1 MKFDYYKP
9 FYSTQQ
15 QRHCPGVTAHELDEA
30 TFDKLVNDETVSKLV
45 ADYQA
50 GDKEAKA
57 KLPAVCWT
65 GRTMTGKRKAAD
77 MVPTQYIICDIDHLK
92 DKPFAAWEKILS
104 CKREGYDYKI
114 RLVHITPS
122 GNGLRL
128 VVKATQPFPTIIEHM
143 EWLDRELHLSELG
156 DYDTCVKDVSRLS
169 FLVPFSYIIYF
180 DQALFTDDDDYAP
193 IKNESV
199 DVPSERRQLSNVD
212 YEAIREEFSVIEY
225 RGHKVRD
232 IVARYIEVMGEP
244 QEGERHN
251 FYNSLVKNFRHICEN
266 NPRKV
271 FAVLPRFTDDDAMCL
286 SQCQSIC
293 KSNTM
298 SRLPKDFYFF
308 LKDNGFYERTL
319 VTDKEVD
326 EYMLDDTPETTEK
339 LPKMPPVFRE
349 LLGMA
354 PPDFVFPAMQAL
366 LPIMGTLTSH
376 LRTEYWLDQRE
387 HSTQFFSVIY
397 AGSGMGKGFVERY
410 IDLLTSDLQLR
421 DMLCSER
428 ENIYNRIV
436 NKNKKNDKDPDN
448 PRVTLR
454 IIEPKCSEADFLE
467 KQQSNKGHHMFTYA
481 AEMDQWRKGVRAAGG
496 NKDDMLRIAW
506 DNGFYGQNFKSTNTF
521 KGRIRLY
528 WNVLITGTKPQL
540 DAYFKNVEN
549 GLVGRCGFAE
559 VRNQEFAEPS
569 VWKKLNDKQM
579 SLISKWLARMDA
591 ANYKEPLDP
600 DYANII
606 GTVSDDEF
614 DNEIPWRYEWQPFV
628 HVDMTWLK
636 PTIDKFLNSEL
647 QQSALDRDNARDSFR
662 RRTAVRGLRLGL
674 LCTSLYANLNATT
687 KDIIA
692 RFVTWFMEHDIDES
706 LRLWQKQY
714 NDVYNN
720 DTVQIGQRGVYSLLP
735 DKFTRIDVFTACKK
749 AGVKSPVKSVIYTWT
764 KIGAIE
770 KLDSTYYKK
779 IVKK

>member
-1 MKFDYYKP
+1 MTFDYYKP
-9 FYSTQQ
+9 FFSSQQ
-15 QRHCPGVTAHELDEA
+15 QRHCPGVTAHQLDEA
-30 TFDKLVNDETVSKLV
+30 AFDSLVDDEHVSELV
-45 ADYQA
+45 AAYQA
-50 GDKEAKA
+50 GDTQAKA

-65 GRTMTGKRKAAD
+65 GRTLTGKRKAAD
-77 MVPTQYIICDIDHLK
+77 MKPTQYIICDIDHLK
-92 DKPFAAWEKILS
+92 VKPFKAWEHILEH
-104 CKREGYDYKI
+104 KRDGYDYKI
-114 RLVHITPS
+114 RLVHVTPS

-143 EWLDRELHLSELG
+143 EWLDSELHLSELG

-169 FLVPFSYIIYF
+169 FIVPRSYIIYY
-180 DQALFTDDDDYAP
+180 DQQLFMDDDTFAP
-193 IKNESV
+193 IKAEPQPAQTSRKT
-199 DVPSERRQLSNVD
+199 DVD
-212 YEAIREEFSVIEY
+212 YDAIREKYSEIEF

-232 IVARYIEVMGEP
+232 IAMKYISVMGEP

-251 FYNSLVKNFRHICEN
+251 FYNLLVKNFRHICEN

-298 SRLPKDFYFF
+298 SALPKDFYFF
-308 LKDNGFYERTL
+308 LKDNGYYEKQL
-319 VTDKEVD
+319 VSDSEVE
-326 EYMLDDTPETTEK
+326 EYMMDEPTEEKEK
-339 LPKMPPVFRE
+339 LPKMPPIFRE

-421 DMLCSER
+421 DLLCSER
-428 ENIYNRIV
+428 ENLYNRIV

-467 KQQSNKGHHMFTYA
+467 KQQANKGHHMFTYA

-540 DAYFKNVEN
+540 DLYFKNVEN

-559 VRNQEFAEPS
+559 VKNQEFAEAAI
-569 VWKKLNDKQM
+569 WKKLSDNQLKT
-579 SLISKWLARMDA
+579 IKKWLARMDA

-600 DYANII
+600 DYANMIQ
-606 GTVSDDEF
+606 TVSDEEF
-614 DNEIPWRYEWQPFV
+614 DNEIPWRYEWQPLVF
-628 HVDMTWLK
+628 VDMTWLR
-636 PTIDKFLNSEL
+636 PTIDKFLRKQL
-647 QQSALDRDNARDSFR
+647 KQSALDRDNARDSFR

-674 LCTSLYANLNATT
+674 LCTALYTNLNNTT
-687 KDIIA
+687 KKIIA
-692 RFVTWFMEHDIDES
+692 DFVSWFMEHDLNET
-706 LRLWQKQY
+706 LGLWQRQY
-714 NDVYNN
+714 NEVYN
-720 DTVQIGQRGVYSLLP
+720 DSPTKVTQKGVYETVGEV
-735 DKFTRIDVFTACKK
+735 FTKVDVFTACKK
-749 AGVKSPVKSVIYTWT
+749 CMIKTPISKVISDWMRL
-764 KIGAIE
+764 GAIE
-770 KLDSTYYKK
+770 KISVDQYKK
-779 IVKK
+779 TKK

>member
-1 MKFDYYKP
+1 MTFDYYKP
-9 FYSTQQ
+9 FFSSQQ
-15 QRHCPGVTAHELDEA
+15 QRHCPGVTAHQLDEA
-30 TFDKLVNDETVSKLV
+30 TFDSLVDDEHVSELV
-45 ADYQA
+45 AAYQA
-50 GDKEAKA
+50 GDTQAKA

-65 GRTMTGKRKAAD
+65 GRTLTGKRKAAD
-77 MVPTQYIICDIDHLK
+77 MKPTQYIICDIDHLK
-92 DKPFAAWEKILS
+92 VKPFKAWEHILEH
-104 CKREGYDYKI
+104 KRDGYDYKI
-114 RLVHITPS
+114 RLVHVTPS

-128 VVKATQPFPTIIEHM
+128 VVKATQSFPTIIEHM
-143 EWLDRELHLSELG
+143 EWLDSELHLSELG

-169 FLVPFSYIIYF
+169 FLVPRSYIIYY
-180 DQALFTDDDDYAP
+180 DQQLFMDDDTFAP
-193 IKNESV
+193 IKAEPQPAQTSRKT
-199 DVPSERRQLSNVD
+199 DVD
-212 YEAIREEFSVIEY
+212 YDAIREKYSEIEF

-232 IVARYIEVMGEP
+232 IASKYISVMGEP

-251 FYNSLVKNFRHICEN
+251 FYNLLVKNFRHICEN

-298 SRLPKDFYFF
+298 SALPKDFYFF
-308 LKDNGFYERTL
+308 LKDNGYYEKQL
-319 VTDKEVD
+319 VSDSEVE
-326 EYMLDDTPETTEK
+326 EYMMDEPTEEKEK
-339 LPKMPPVFRE
+339 LPKMPPIFRE

-421 DMLCSER
+421 DLLCSER
-428 ENIYNRIV
+428 ENLYNRIV

-467 KQQSNKGHHMFTYA
+467 KQQANKGHHMFTYA

-540 DAYFKNVEN
+540 DLYFKNVEN

-559 VRNQEFAEPS
+559 VKNQEFAEAAI
-569 VWKKLNDKQM
+569 WKKLSDNQLKT
-579 SLISKWLARMDA
+579 IKKWLARMDA

-600 DYANII
+600 DYANMIQ
-606 GTVSDDEF
+606 TVSDEEF
-614 DNEIPWRYEWQPFV
+614 DNEIPWRYEWQPLV
-628 HVDMTWLK
+628 YVDMTWLR
-636 PTIDKFLNSEL
+636 PTIDKFLRL
-647 QQSALDRDNARDSFR
+647 QLKQSALDRDNARDSFR

-674 LCTSLYANLNATT
+674 LCTALYTNLNNTT
-687 KDIIA
+687 KKIIA
-692 RFVTWFMEHDIDES
+692 DFVSWFMEHDLNET
-706 LRLWQKQY
+706 LGLWQRQY
-714 NDVYNN
+714 NEVYN
-720 DTVQIGQRGVYSLLP
+720 DSPTKVTQKGVYETVGEV
-735 DKFTRIDVFTACKK
+735 FTKVDVFTACKK
-749 AGVKSPVKSVIYTWT
+749 CMIKTPISKVISDWMRL
-764 KIGAIE
+764 GAIE
-770 KLDSTYYKK
+770 KISIDQYKK
-779 IVKK
+779 TKK

>member
-1 MKFDYYKP
+1 MTFDYYKP
-9 FYSTQQ
+9 FFSSQQ
-15 QRHCPGVTAHELDEA
+15 QRHCPGVTAHQLDEP
-30 TFDKLVNDETVSKLV
+30 TFDSLVDDERVSELV
-45 ADYQA
+45 AAYQA
-50 GDKEAKA
+50 GDTQAKA

-65 GRTMTGKRKAAD
+65 GRTLTGKRKAAD
-77 MVPTQYIICDIDHLK
+77 MKPTQYIICDIDHLK
-92 DKPFAAWEKILS
+92 VKPFKAWEHILEH
-104 CKREGYDYKI
+104 KRDGYDYKI
-114 RLVHITPS
+114 RLVHVTPS

-143 EWLDRELHLSELG
+143 EWLDSELHLSELG

-169 FLVPFSYIIYF
+169 FIVPRSYIIYY
-180 DQALFTDDDDYAP
+180 DQQLFMDDDTFAP
-193 IKNESV
+193 IKAEAQPAQTSRKT
-199 DVPSERRQLSNVD
+199 DVD
-212 YEAIREEFSVIEY
+212 YDAIREKYSEIEF

-232 IVARYIEVMGEP
+232 IAMKYISVMGEP

-251 FYNSLVKNFRHICEN
+251 FYNLLVKNFRHICEN

-298 SRLPKDFYFF
+298 SALPKDFYFF
-308 LKDNGFYERTL
+308 LKDNGYYEKQL
-319 VTDKEVD
+319 VSDSEVE
-326 EYMLDDTPETTEK
+326 EYMMDEPTEEKEK
-339 LPKMPPVFRE
+339 LPKMPPIFRE

-421 DMLCSER
+421 DLLCSER
-428 ENIYNRIV
+428 ENLYNRIV

-467 KQQSNKGHHMFTYA
+467 KQQANKGHHMFTYA

-540 DAYFKNVEN
+540 DLYFKNVEN

-559 VRNQEFAEPS
+559 VKNQEFAEAAI
-569 VWKKLNDKQM
+569 WKKLSDNQLKT
-579 SLISKWLARMDA
+579 IKKWLARMDA

-600 DYANII
+600 DYANMIQTI
-606 GTVSDDEF
+606 SDEEF
-614 DNEIPWRYEWQPFV
+614 DNEIPWRYEWQPLVF
-628 HVDMTWLK
+628 VDMTWLR
-636 PTIDKFLNSEL
+636 PTIDKFLQRQL
-647 QQSALDRDNARDSFR
+647 KQSALDRDNARDSFR

-674 LCTSLYANLNATT
+674 LCTALYTNLNNTT
-687 KDIIA
+687 KKIIA
-692 RFVTWFMEHDIDES
+692 DFVSWFMEHDLNETLS
-706 LRLWQKQY
+706 LWQRQY
-714 NDVYNN
+714 NEVYN
-720 DTVQIGQRGVYSLLP
+720 DSPAKILQKGVYETVG
-735 DKFTRIDVFTACKK
+735 DVFTKVDVFTACKK
-749 AGVKSPVKSVIYTWT
+749 CLVKSPVKKVISDW
-764 KIGAIE
+764 IRLGAIE
-770 KLDSTYYKK
+770 KISVDQYKK
-779 IVKK
+779 TKK

>member
-1 MKFDYYKP
+1 M
-9 FYSTQQ
+9 S
-15 QRHCPGVTAHELDEA
+15 E
-30 TFDKLVNDETVSKLV
+30 LV
-45 ADYQA
+45 AAYQA
-50 GDKEAKA
+50 GDTQAKA

-65 GRTMTGKRKAAD
+65 GRTLTGKRKAAD
-77 MVPTQYIICDIDHLK
+77 MKPTQYIICDIDHLK
-92 DKPFAAWEKILS
+92 VKPFKAWEHILDH
-104 CKREGYDYKI
+104 KRDGYDYKI
-114 RLVHITPS
+114 RLVHVTPS

-143 EWLDRELHLSELG
+143 EWLDSELHLSELG

-169 FLVPFSYIIYF
+169 FIVPRSYIIYY
-180 DQALFTDDDDYAP
+180 DQQLFMDDDTFAP
-193 IKNESV
+193 IKAEPQPAQTSRKT
-199 DVPSERRQLSNVD
+199 DVD
-212 YEAIREEFSVIEY
+212 YDAIREKYSEIEF

-232 IVARYIEVMGEP
+232 IAMKYVSVMGEP

-251 FYNSLVKNFRHICEN
+251 FYNLLVKNFRHICEN

-271 FAVLPRFTDDDAMCL
+271 FAVLPRYTDDDAMCL

-298 SRLPKDFYFF
+298 SALPKDFYFF
-308 LKDNGFYERTL
+308 LKDNGYYEKQL
-319 VTDKEVD
+319 VSDSEVE
-326 EYMLDDTPETTEK
+326 EYMMDEPTEEKEK
-339 LPKMPPVFRE
+339 LPKMPPIFRE

-421 DMLCSER
+421 DLLCSER
-428 ENIYNRIV
+428 ENLYNRIV

-467 KQQSNKGHHMFTYA
+467 KQQANKGHHMFTYA

-496 NKDDMLRIAW
+496 NKDDMLRIAR

-540 DAYFKNVEN
+540 DLYFKNVEN

-559 VRNQEFAEPS
+559 VKNQEFAEAAI
-569 VWKKLNDKQM
+569 WKKLSDNQLKT
-579 SLISKWLARMDA
+579 IKKWLARMDA

-600 DYANII
+600 DYANMIQ
-606 GTVSDDEF
+606 TVSDEEF
-614 DNEIPWRYEWQPFV
+614 DNEIPWRYEWQPLV
-628 HVDMTWLK
+628 YVDMTWLR
-636 PTIDKFLNSEL
+636 PTIDKFLKRQL
-647 QQSALDRDNARDSFR
+647 KQSALDRDNARDSFR

-674 LCTSLYANLNATT
+674 LCTALYTNLNNTT
-687 KDIIA
+687 KKIIA
-692 RFVTWFMEHDIDES
+692 DFVSWFMEHDLNET
-706 LRLWQKQY
+706 LGLWQRQY
-714 NDVYNN
+714 NEVYNDN
-720 DTVQIGQRGVYSLLP
+720 PVKIYQKGVFETVGDV
-735 DKFTRIDVFTACKK
+735 FTKVDVFTACKK
-749 AGVKSPVKSVIYTWT
+749 CLVKSPVKKVISDW
-764 KIGAIE
+764 IRLGAIE
-770 KLDSTYYKK
+770 KISVDQYKK
-779 IVKK
+779 TKK

>member
-1 MKFDYYKP
+1 MTFDYYKP
-9 FYSTQQ
+9 FFSSQQ
-15 QRHCPGVTAHELDEA
+15 QRHCPGVTAHQLDEP
-30 TFDKLVNDETVSKLV
+30 TFDSLVDDEHVSELV
-45 ADYQA
+45 AAYQA
-50 GDKEAKA
+50 GDTQAKA

-65 GRTMTGKRKAAD
+65 GRTLTGKRKAAD
-77 MVPTQYIICDIDHLK
+77 MKPTQYIICDIDHLK
-92 DKPFAAWEKILS
+92 VKPFKAWEHILDH
-104 CKREGYDYKI
+104 KRDGYDYKI
-114 RLVHITPS
+114 RLVHVTPS

-143 EWLDRELHLSELG
+143 EWLDSELHLSELG

-169 FLVPFSYIIYF
+169 FIVPRSYIIYY
-180 DQALFTDDDDYAP
+180 DQQLFMDDDTFAP
-193 IKNESV
+193 IKAEPQPAQTSRKT
-199 DVPSERRQLSNVD
+199 DVD
-212 YEAIREEFSVIEY
+212 YDAIREKYSEIEF

-232 IVARYIEVMGEP
+232 IAMKYVSVMGEP

-251 FYNSLVKNFRHICEN
+251 FYNLLVKNFRHICEN

-271 FAVLPRFTDDDAMCL
+271 FAVLPRYTDDDAMCL

-298 SRLPKDFYFF
+298 SALPKDFYFF
-308 LKDNGFYERTL
+308 LKDNGYYEKQL
-319 VTDKEVD
+319 VSDSEVE
-326 EYMLDDTPETTEK
+326 EYMMDEPTEEKEK
-339 LPKMPPVFRE
+339 LPKMPPIFRE

-397 AGSGMGKGFVERY
+397 AGSGMGKSFVERY

-421 DMLCSER
+421 DLLCSER
-428 ENIYNRIV
+428 ENLYNRIV

-467 KQQSNKGHHMFTYA
+467 KQQANKGHHMFTYA

-540 DAYFKNVEN
+540 DLYFKNVEN

-559 VRNQEFAEPS
+559 VKNQEFAEAAI
-569 VWKKLNDKQM
+569 WKKLSDNQLKT
-579 SLISKWLARMDA
+579 IKKWLARMDA

-600 DYANII
+600 DYANMIQ
-606 GTVSDDEF
+606 TVSDEEF
-614 DNEIPWRYEWQPFV
+614 DNEIPWRYEWQPLVF
-628 HVDMTWLK
+628 VDMTWLR
-636 PTIDKFLNSEL
+636 PTIDKFLKRQL
-647 QQSALDRDNARDSFR
+647 KQSALDRDNARDSFR

-674 LCTSLYANLNATT
+674 LCTALYTNLNNTT
-687 KDIIA
+687 KKIIA
-692 RFVTWFMEHDIDES
+692 DFVSWFMEHDLNET
-706 LRLWQKQY
+706 LGLWQRQY
-714 NDVYNN
+714 NEVYNDN
-720 DTVQIGQRGVYSLLP
+720 PVKIYQKGVFETVGDV
-735 DKFTRIDVFTACKK
+735 FTKVDVFTACKK
-749 AGVKSPVKSVIYTWT
+749 CLVKSPVKKVISDW
-764 KIGAIE
+764 IRLGAIE
-770 KLDSTYYKK
+770 KISVDQYKK
-779 IVKK
+779 TKK

>member
-1 MKFDYYKP
+1 MTFDYYKP
-9 FYSTQQ
+9 FFSSQQ
-15 QRHCPGVTAHELDEA
+15 QRHCPGVTAHQLDEA
-30 TFDKLVNDETVSKLV
+30 TFDSLVDDEHVSELV
-45 ADYQA
+45 AAYQA
-50 GDKEAKA
+50 GDTQAKA

-65 GRTMTGKRKAAD
+65 GRTLTGKRKAAD
-77 MVPTQYIICDIDHLK
+77 MKPTQYIICDIDHLK
-92 DKPFAAWEKILS
+92 VKPFKAWEHILEH
-104 CKREGYDYKI
+104 KRDGYDYKI
-114 RLVHITPS
+114 RLVHVTPS

-143 EWLDRELHLSELG
+143 EWLDSELHLSELG

-169 FLVPFSYIIYF
+169 FIVPRSYIIYY
-180 DQALFTDDDDYAP
+180 DQQLFMDDDTFAP
-193 IKNESV
+193 IKAEPQPAQTSRKT
-199 DVPSERRQLSNVD
+199 DVD
-212 YEAIREEFSVIEY
+212 YDAIREKYSEIEF

-232 IVARYIEVMGEP
+232 IAMKYVSVMGEP

-251 FYNSLVKNFRHICEN
+251 FYNLLVKNFRHICEN

-271 FAVLPRFTDDDAMCL
+271 FAVLPRYTDDDAMCL

-298 SRLPKDFYFF
+298 SALPKDFYFF
-308 LKDNGFYERTL
+308 LKDNGYYEKQL
-319 VTDKEVD
+319 VSDSEVE
-326 EYMLDDTPETTEK
+326 EYMMDEPTDEKEK
-339 LPKMPPVFRE
+339 LPKMPPIFRE

-421 DMLCSER
+421 DLLCSER
-428 ENIYNRIV
+428 ENLYNRIV

-467 KQQSNKGHHMFTYA
+467 KQQANKGHHMFTYA

-540 DAYFKNVEN
+540 DLYFKNVEN

-559 VRNQEFAEPS
+559 VKNQEFAEAAI
-569 VWKKLNDKQM
+569 WKKLSDNQLK
-579 SLISKWLARMDA
+579 IIKKWLARMDA

-600 DYANII
+600 DYANMIQ
-606 GTVSDDEF
+606 TVSDEEF
-614 DNEIPWRYEWQPFV
+614 DNEIPWRYEWQPLVF
-628 HVDMTWLK
+628 VDMTWLR
-636 PTIDKFLNSEL
+636 PTIDKFLKRQL
-647 QQSALDRDNARDSFR
+647 KQSALDRDNARDSFR

-674 LCTSLYANLNATT
+674 LCTALYTNLNNTT
-687 KDIIA
+687 KKIIA
-692 RFVTWFMEHDIDES
+692 DFVSWFMEHDLNETLS
-706 LRLWQKQY
+706 LWQRQY
-714 NDVYNN
+714 NEVYNDN
-720 DTVQIGQRGVYSLLP
+720 PVKIYQKGVFETVG
-735 DKFTRIDVFTACKK
+735 DVFTKVDVFAACKK
-749 AGVKSPVKSVIYTWT
+749 CLVKSPIRKVISDW
-764 KIGAIE
+764 IRLGAIE
-770 KLDSTYYKK
+770 KISVDQYKK
-779 IVKK
+779 IKK

>member
-1 MKFDYYKP
+1 MTFDYYKP
-9 FYSTQQ
+9 FFSSQQ
-15 QRHCPGVTAHELDEA
+15 QRHCPGVTAHQLDEP
-30 TFDKLVNDETVSKLV
+30 TFDSLVDDEHVSELV
-45 ADYQA
+45 AAYQA
-50 GDKEAKA
+50 GDTQAKA

-65 GRTMTGKRKAAD
+65 GRTLTGKRKAAD
-77 MVPTQYIICDIDHLK
+77 MKPTQYIICDIDHLK
-92 DKPFAAWEKILS
+92 VKPFKAWEHILEH
-104 CKREGYDYKI
+104 KRDGYEYKI
-114 RLVHITPS
+114 RLVHVTPS

-143 EWLDRELHLSELG
+143 EWLDSELHLSELG

-169 FLVPFSYIIYF
+169 FIVPRSYIIYY
-180 DQALFTDDDDYAP
+180 DQQLFMDDDTFAP
-193 IKNESV
+193 IKAEPQPAQTSRKT
-199 DVPSERRQLSNVD
+199 DVD
-212 YEAIREEFSVIEY
+212 YDAIREKYSEIEF

-232 IVARYIEVMGEP
+232 IAMKYVSVMGEP

-251 FYNSLVKNFRHICEN
+251 FYNLLVKNFRHICEN

-271 FAVLPRFTDDDAMCL
+271 FAVLPRYTDDDAMCL

-298 SRLPKDFYFF
+298 SALPKDFYFF
-308 LKDNGFYERTL
+308 LKDNGYYEKQL
-319 VTDKEVD
+319 VSDSEVE
-326 EYMLDDTPETTEK
+326 EYMMDEPTEEKEK
-339 LPKMPPVFRE
+339 LPKMPPIFRE

-421 DMLCSER
+421 DLLCSER
-428 ENIYNRIV
+428 ENLYNRIV

-467 KQQSNKGHHMFTYA
+467 KQQANKGHHMFTYA

-540 DAYFKNVEN
+540 DLYFKNVEN

-559 VRNQEFAEPS
+559 VKNQEFAEAAI
-569 VWKKLNDKQM
+569 WKKLSDNQLKT
-579 SLISKWLARMDA
+579 IKKWLARMDA

-600 DYANII
+600 DYANMIQ
-606 GTVSDDEF
+606 TVSDEEF
-614 DNEIPWRYEWQPFV
+614 DNEIPWRYEWQPLVF
-628 HVDMTWLK
+628 VDMTWLR
-636 PTIDKFLNSEL
+636 PTIDKFLKRQL
-647 QQSALDRDNARDSFR
+647 KQSALDRDNARDSFR

-674 LCTSLYANLNATT
+674 LCTALYTNLNNTT
-687 KDIIA
+687 KKIIA
-692 RFVTWFMEHDIDES
+692 DFVSWFMEHDLNET
-706 LRLWQKQY
+706 LGLWQRQY
-714 NDVYNN
+714 NEVYNDN
-720 DTVQIGQRGVYSLLP
+720 PVKIYQKGVFETVGDV
-735 DKFTRIDVFTACKK
+735 FTKVDVFTACKK
-749 AGVKSPVKSVIYTWT
+749 CLVKSPVKKVISDW
-764 KIGAIE
+764 IRLGAIE
-770 KLDSTYYKK
+770 KISVDQYKK
-779 IVKK
+779 TKK

>member
-1 MKFDYYKP
+1 MTFDYYKP
-9 FYSTQQ
+9 FFSSQQ
-15 QRHCPGVTAHELDEA
+15 QRHCPGVTAHQLDEP
-30 TFDKLVNDETVSKLV
+30 TFDSLVDDEHVSELV
-45 ADYQA
+45 AAYQA
-50 GDKEAKA
+50 GDTQAKA

-65 GRTMTGKRKAAD
+65 GRTLTGKRKAAD
-77 MVPTQYIICDIDHLK
+77 MKPTQYIICDIDHLK
-92 DKPFAAWEKILS
+92 VKPFKAWEHILDH
-104 CKREGYDYKI
+104 KRDGYDYKI
-114 RLVHITPS
+114 RLVHVTPS

-143 EWLDRELHLSELG
+143 EWLDSELHLSELG

-169 FLVPFSYIIYF
+169 FIVPRSYIIYY
-180 DQALFTDDDDYAP
+180 DQQLFMDDDTFAP
-193 IKNESV
+193 IKAEPQPAQTSRKT
-199 DVPSERRQLSNVD
+199 DVD
-212 YEAIREEFSVIEY
+212 YDAIREKYSEIEF

-232 IVARYIEVMGEP
+232 IAMKYVSVMGEP

-251 FYNSLVKNFRHICEN
+251 FYNLLVKNFRHICEN

-271 FAVLPRFTDDDAMCL
+271 FAVLPRYTDDDAMCL

-298 SRLPKDFYFF
+298 SALPKDFYFF
-308 LKDNGFYERTL
+308 LKDNGYYEKQL
-319 VTDKEVD
+319 VSDSEVE
-326 EYMLDDTPETTEK
+326 EYMMDEPTEEKEK
-339 LPKMPPVFRE
+339 LPKMPPIFRE

-421 DMLCSER
+421 DLLCSER
-428 ENIYNRIV
+428 ENLYNRIV

-467 KQQSNKGHHMFTYA
+467 KQQANKGHHMFTYA

-540 DAYFKNVEN
+540 DLYFKNVEN

-559 VRNQEFAEPS
+559 VKNQEFAEAAI
-569 VWKKLNDKQM
+569 WKKLSDNQLKT
-579 SLISKWLARMDA
+579 IKKWLARMDA

-600 DYANII
+600 DYANMIQ
-606 GTVSDDEF
+606 TVSDEEF
-614 DNEIPWRYEWQPFV
+614 DNEIPCRYEWQPLVF
-628 HVDMTWLK
+628 VDMTWLR
-636 PTIDKFLNSEL
+636 PTIDKFLKRQL
-647 QQSALDRDNARDSFR
+647 KQSALDRDNARDSFR

-674 LCTSLYANLNATT
+674 LCTALYTNLNNTT
-687 KDIIA
+687 KKIIA
-692 RFVTWFMEHDIDES
+692 DFVSWFMEHDLNET
-706 LRLWQKQY
+706 LGLWQRQY
-714 NDVYNN
+714 NEVYNDN
-720 DTVQIGQRGVYSLLP
+720 PVKIYQKGVFETVGDV
-735 DKFTRIDVFTACKK
+735 FTKVDVFTACKK
-749 AGVKSPVKSVIYTWT
+749 CLVKSPVKKVISDW
-764 KIGAIE
+764 IRLGAIE
-770 KLDSTYYKK
+770 KISVDQYKK
-779 IVKK
+779 TKK

>member
-1 MKFDYYKP
+1 MTFDYYKP
-9 FYSTQQ
+9 FFSSQQ
-15 QRHCPGVTAHELDEA
+15 QRLCPGVTAHQLDEA
-30 TFDKLVNDETVSKLV
+30 TFDSLVDDEHVSELV
-45 ADYQA
+45 AAYQA
-50 GDKEAKA
+50 GDTQAKA

-65 GRTMTGKRKAAD
+65 GRTLTGKRKAAD
-77 MVPTQYIICDIDHLK
+77 MKPTQYIICDIDHLK
-92 DKPFAAWEKILS
+92 VKPFKAWEHILEH
-104 CKREGYDYKI
+104 KRDGYDYKI
-114 RLVHITPS
+114 RLVHVTPS

-143 EWLDRELHLSELG
+143 EWLDSELHLSELG

-169 FLVPFSYIIYF
+169 FIVPRSYIIYY
-180 DQALFTDDDDYAP
+180 DQQLFMDDDTFAP
-193 IKNESV
+193 IKAEPQPAKTSRKT
-199 DVPSERRQLSNVD
+199 DVD
-212 YEAIREEFSVIEY
+212 YDAIREKYSEIEF

-232 IVARYIEVMGEP
+232 IAMKYVSVMGEP

-251 FYNSLVKNFRHICEN
+251 FYNLLVKYFRHICEN

-298 SRLPKDFYFF
+298 SALPKDFYFF
-308 LKDNGFYERTL
+308 LKDNGYYEKQL
-319 VTDKEVD
+319 VSDSEVE
-326 EYMLDDTPETTEK
+326 EYMMDEPTEEKEK
-339 LPKMPPVFRE
+339 LPKMPPIFRE

-421 DMLCSER
+421 DLLCSER
-428 ENIYNRIV
+428 ENLYNRIV

-467 KQQSNKGHHMFTYA
+467 KQQANKGHHMFTYA

-540 DAYFKNVEN
+540 DLYFKNVEN

-559 VRNQEFAEPS
+559 VKNQEFAEAAI
-569 VWKKLNDKQM
+569 WKKLSDNQLKT
-579 SLISKWLARMDA
+579 IKKWLARMDA

-600 DYANII
+600 DYANMIQ
-606 GTVSDDEF
+606 TVSDEEF
-614 DNEIPWRYEWQPFV
+614 DNEIPWRYEWQPLVF
-628 HVDMTWLK
+628 VDMTWLR
-636 PTIDKFLNSEL
+636 PTIDIFLKRQL
-647 QQSALDRDNARDSFR
+647 KQSALDRDNARDSFR

-674 LCTSLYANLNATT
+674 LCTALYTNLNNTT
-687 KDIIA
+687 KKIIA
-692 RFVTWFMEHDIDES
+692 DFVSWFMEHDLNETLS
-706 LRLWQKQY
+706 LWQRQY
-714 NDVYNN
+714 NEVYNDN
-720 DTVQIGQRGVYSLLP
+720 PVKIYQKGVFETVGDV
-735 DKFTRIDVFTACKK
+735 FTKVDVFTACKK
-749 AGVKSPVKSVIYTWT
+749 CLVKSPVNKVISDWMRL
-764 KIGAIE
+764 GAIE
-770 KLDSTYYKK
+770 KISVDQYKK
-779 IVKK
+779 TKK

>member
-1 MKFDYYKP
+1 MTFDYYKP
-9 FYSTQQ
+9 FFSSQQ
-15 QRHCPGVTAHELDEA
+15 QRHCPGVTAHQLDEP
-30 TFDKLVNDETVSKLV
+30 TFDSLVDDEHVSELV
-45 ADYQA
+45 AAYQA
-50 GDKEAKA
+50 GDTQAKA

-65 GRTMTGKRKAAD
+65 GRTLTGKRKAAD
-77 MVPTQYIICDIDHLK
+77 MKPTQYIICDIDHLK
-92 DKPFAAWEKILS
+92 VKPFKAWEHIIEH
-104 CKREGYDYKI
+104 KRDGYDYKI
-114 RLVHITPS
+114 RLVHVTPS

-143 EWLDRELHLSELG
+143 EWLDSELHLSELG

-169 FLVPFSYIIYF
+169 FIVPRSYIIYY
-180 DQALFTDDDDYAP
+180 DQQLFMDDDTFAP
-193 IKNESV
+193 IKAEPQPAQTSRKT
-199 DVPSERRQLSNVD
+199 DVD
-212 YEAIREEFSVIEY
+212 YDAIREKYSEIEF

-232 IVARYIEVMGEP
+232 IAMKYVSVMGEP

-251 FYNSLVKNFRHICEN
+251 FYNLLVKNFRHICEN

-271 FAVLPRFTDDDAMCL
+271 FAVLPRYTDDDAMCL

-298 SRLPKDFYFF
+298 SALPKDFYFF
-308 LKDNGFYERTL
+308 LKDNGYYEKQL
-319 VTDKEVD
+319 VSDSEVE
-326 EYMLDDTPETTEK
+326 EYMMDEPTEEKEK
-339 LPKMPPVFRE
+339 LPKMPPIFRE

-421 DMLCSER
+421 DLLCSER
-428 ENIYNRIV
+428 ENLYNRIV

-467 KQQSNKGHHMFTYA
+467 KQQANKGHHMFTYA

-540 DAYFKNVEN
+540 DLYFKNVEN

-559 VRNQEFAEPS
+559 VKNQEFAEAAI
-569 VWKKLNDKQM
+569 WKKLSDNQLKT
-579 SLISKWLARMDA
+579 IKKWLARMDA

-600 DYANII
+600 DYANMIQ
-606 GTVSDDEF
+606 TVSDEEF
-614 DNEIPWRYEWQPFV
+614 DNEIPWRYEWQPLVF
-628 HVDMTWLK
+628 VDMTWLR
-636 PTIDKFLNSEL
+636 PTIDKFLKRQL
-647 QQSALDRDNARDSFR
+647 KQSALDRDNARDSFR

-674 LCTSLYANLNATT
+674 LCTALYTNLNNTT
-687 KDIIA
+687 KKIIA
-692 RFVTWFMEHDIDES
+692 DFVSWFMEHDLNET
-706 LRLWQKQY
+706 LGLWQRQY
-714 NDVYNN
+714 NEVYNDN
-720 DTVQIGQRGVYSLLP
+720 PVKIYQKGVFETVGDV
-735 DKFTRIDVFTACKK
+735 FTKVDVFTACKK
-749 AGVKSPVKSVIYTWT
+749 CLVKSPVKKVISDW
-764 KIGAIE
+764 IRLGAIE
-770 KLDSTYYKK
+770 KISVDQYKK
-779 IVKK
+779 TKK

>member
-1 MKFDYYKP
+1 MTFDYYKP
-9 FYSTQQ
+9 FFSSQQ
-15 QRHCPGVTAHELDEA
+15 QRLCPGVTAHQLDEA
-30 TFDKLVNDETVSKLV
+30 AFDSLVDDEHVSELV
-45 ADYQA
+45 AAYQA
-50 GDKEAKA
+50 GDTQAKA

-65 GRTMTGKRKAAD
+65 GRTLTGKRKAAD
-77 MVPTQYIICDIDHLK
+77 MKPTQYIICDIDHLK
-92 DKPFAAWEKILS
+92 VKPFKAWEHILEH
-104 CKREGYDYKI
+104 KRDGYDYKI
-114 RLVHITPS
+114 RLVHVTPS

-143 EWLDRELHLSELG
+143 EWLDSELHLSELG

-169 FLVPFSYIIYF
+169 FIVPRSYIIYY
-180 DQALFTDDDDYAP
+180 DQQLFMDDDTFAP
-193 IKNESV
+193 IKAEPQPAQTSRKT
-199 DVPSERRQLSNVD
+199 DVD
-212 YEAIREEFSVIEY
+212 YDAIREKYSEIEF

-232 IVARYIEVMGEP
+232 IAMKYVSVMGEP

-251 FYNSLVKNFRHICEN
+251 FYNLLVKNFRHICEN

-271 FAVLPRFTDDDAMCL
+271 FAVLPRYTDDDAMCL

-298 SRLPKDFYFF
+298 SALPKDFYFF
-308 LKDNGFYERTL
+308 LKDNGYYEKQL
-319 VTDKEVD
+319 VSDSEVE
-326 EYMLDDTPETTEK
+326 EYMMDEPTEEKEK
-339 LPKMPPVFRE
+339 LPKMPPIFRE

-421 DMLCSER
+421 DLLCSER
-428 ENIYNRIV
+428 ENLYNRIV

-467 KQQSNKGHHMFTYA
+467 KQQANKGHHMFTYA

-540 DAYFKNVEN
+540 DLYFKNVEN

-559 VRNQEFAEPS
+559 VKNQEFAEAAI
-569 VWKKLNDKQM
+569 WKKLSDNQLKT
-579 SLISKWLARMDA
+579 IKKWLARMDA

-600 DYANII
+600 DYANMIQ
-606 GTVSDDEF
+606 TVSDEEF
-614 DNEIPWRYEWQPFV
+614 DNEIPWRYEWQPLVF
-628 HVDMTWLK
+628 VDMTWLR
-636 PTIDKFLNSEL
+636 PTIDKFLKRQL
-647 QQSALDRDNARDSFR
+647 KQSALDRDNARDSFR

-674 LCTSLYANLNATT
+674 LCTALYTNLNNTT
-687 KDIIA
+687 KKIIA
-692 RFVTWFMEHDIDES
+692 DFVSWFMEHDLNET
-706 LRLWQKQY
+706 LGLWQRQY
-714 NDVYNN
+714 NEVYNDN
-720 DTVQIGQRGVYSLLP
+720 PVKIYQKGVFETVGDV
-735 DKFTRIDVFTACKK
+735 FTKVDVFTACKK
-749 AGVKSPVKSVIYTWT
+749 CLVKSPVKKVISDW
-764 KIGAIE
+764 IRLGAIE
-770 KLDSTYYKK
+770 KISVDQYKK
-779 IVKK
+779 TKK

>member
-1 MKFDYYKP
+1 MTFDYYKP
-9 FYSTQQ
+9 FFSSQQ
-15 QRHCPGVTAHELDEA
+15 QRLCPGVTAHQLDEA
-30 TFDKLVNDETVSKLV
+30 TFDSLVDDERVSELV
-45 ADYQA
+45 AAYQA
-50 GDKEAKA
+50 GDTQAKA

-65 GRTMTGKRKAAD
+65 GRTLTGKRKAAD
-77 MVPTQYIICDIDHLK
+77 MKPTQYIICDIDHLK
-92 DKPFAAWEKILS
+92 VKPFKAWEHILEH
-104 CKREGYDYKI
+104 KRDGYDYKI
-114 RLVHITPS
+114 RLVHVTPS

-169 FLVPFSYIIYF
+169 FLVPRSYIIYY
-180 DQALFTDDDDYAP
+180 DQQLFMDDDTYAP
-193 IKNESV
+193 IKAEPQPAQTSRKT
-199 DVPSERRQLSNVD
+199 DVD
-212 YEAIREEFSVIEY
+212 YDAIREKYSEIEF

-232 IVARYIEVMGEP
+232 IAMKYVSVMGEP

-251 FYNSLVKNFRHICEN
+251 FYNLLVKNFRHICEN

-298 SRLPKDFYFF
+298 SALPKDFYFF
-308 LKDNGFYERTL
+308 LKDNGYYEKQL
-319 VTDKEVD
+319 VSDSEVE
-326 EYMLDDTPETTEK
+326 EYMMDEPTEEKEK
-339 LPKMPPVFRE
+339 LPKMPPIFRE

-421 DMLCSER
+421 DLLCSER
-428 ENIYNRIV
+428 ENLYNRIV

-467 KQQSNKGHHMFTYA
+467 KQQANKGHHMFTYA

-540 DAYFKNVEN
+540 DLYFKNVEN

-559 VRNQEFAEPS
+559 VKNQEFAEAAI
-569 VWKKLNDKQM
+569 WKKLSDNQLKT
-579 SLISKWLARMDA
+579 IKKWLARMDA

-600 DYANII
+600 DYANMIQ
-606 GTVSDDEF
+606 TVSDEEF
-614 DNEIPWRYEWQPFV
+614 DNEIPWRYEWQPLVF
-628 HVDMTWLK
+628 VDMTWLR
-636 PTIDKFLNSEL
+636 PTIDKFLQRQL
-647 QQSALDRDNARDSFR
+647 KQSALDRDNARDSFR

-674 LCTSLYANLNATT
+674 LCTALYTNLNNTT
-687 KDIIA
+687 KKIIA
-692 RFVTWFMEHDIDES
+692 DFVSWFMEHDLNETLS
-706 LRLWQKQY
+706 LWQRQY
-714 NDVYNN
+714 NDVYN
-720 DTVQIGQRGVYSLLP
+720 DSPVKIYQKGVFETVG
-735 DKFTRIDVFTACKK
+735 DVFTKVDVFAACKK
-749 AGVKSPVKSVIYTWT
+749 CLVKSPIRKVISDW
-764 KIGAIE
+764 IRLGAIE
-770 KLDSTYYKK
+770 KISVDQYKK
-779 IVKK
+779 IKK

>member
-1 MKFDYYKP
+1 MTFDYYKP
-9 FYSTQQ
+9 FFSSQQ
-15 QRHCPGVTAHELDEA
+15 QRHCPGVTAHQLDEA
-30 TFDKLVNDETVSKLV
+30 TFDSLVDDEHVSELV
-45 ADYQA
+45 AAYQA
-50 GDKEAKA
+50 GDTQAKA

-65 GRTMTGKRKAAD
+65 GRTLTGKRKAAD
-77 MVPTQYIICDIDHLK
+77 MKPTQYIICDIDHLK
-92 DKPFAAWEKILS
+92 VKPFKAWEHILEH
-104 CKREGYDYKI
+104 KRDGYDYKI
-114 RLVHITPS
+114 RLVHVTPS

-143 EWLDRELHLSELG
+143 EWLDSELHLSELG

-169 FLVPFSYIIYF
+169 FIVPRSYIIYY
-180 DQALFTDDDDYAP
+180 DQQLFMDDDTFAP
-193 IKNESV
+193 IKAEPQPAQTSRKT
-199 DVPSERRQLSNVD
+199 DVD
-212 YEAIREEFSVIEY
+212 YDAIREKYSEIEF

-232 IVARYIEVMGEP
+232 IASKYISVMGEP

-251 FYNSLVKNFRHICEN
+251 FYNLLVKNFRHICEN

-298 SRLPKDFYFF
+298 SALPKDFYFF
-308 LKDNGFYERTL
+308 LKDNGYYEKQL
-319 VTDKEVD
+319 VSDSEVE
-326 EYMLDDTPETTEK
+326 EYMMDEPTEEKEK
-339 LPKMPPVFRE
+339 LPKMPPIFRE

-421 DMLCSER
+421 DLLCSER
-428 ENIYNRIV
+428 ENLYNRIV

-467 KQQSNKGHHMFTYA
+467 KQQANKGHHMFTYA

-540 DAYFKNVEN
+540 DLYFKNVEN

-559 VRNQEFAEPS
+559 VKNQEFAEAAI
-569 VWKKLNDKQM
+569 WKKLSDNQLKT
-579 SLISKWLARMDA
+579 IKKWLSRMDA

-600 DYANII
+600 DYANMIQ
-606 GTVSDDEF
+606 TVSDEEF
-614 DNEIPWRYEWQPFV
+614 DNEIPWRYEWQPLVF
-628 HVDMTWLK
+628 VDMTWLR
-636 PTIDKFLNSEL
+636 PTIDKFLRKQL
-647 QQSALDRDNARDSFR
+647 KQSALDRDNARDSFR

-674 LCTSLYANLNATT
+674 LCTALYTNLNNTT
-687 KDIIA
+687 KKIIA
-692 RFVTWFMEHDIDES
+692 DFVSWFMEHDLNET
-706 LRLWQKQY
+706 LGLWQRQY
-714 NDVYNN
+714 NEVYNDN
-720 DTVQIGQRGVYSLLP
+720 PVKIYQKGVFETVGDV
-735 DKFTRIDVFTACKK
+735 FTKVDVFTACKK
-749 AGVKSPVKSVIYTWT
+749 CLVKSPVKKVISDW
-764 KIGAIE
+764 IRLGAIE
-770 KLDSTYYKK
+770 KISVDQYKK
-779 IVKK
+779 TKK

>member
-1 MKFDYYKP
+1 MTFDYYKP
-9 FYSTQQ
+9 FFSSQQ
-15 QRHCPGVTAHELDEA
+15 QRHCPGVTAHQLDEP
-30 TFDKLVNDETVSKLV
+30 TFDSLVDDEHVSELV
-45 ADYQA
+45 AAYQA
-50 GDKEAKA
+50 GDTQAKA

-65 GRTMTGKRKAAD
+65 GRTLTGKRKAAD
-77 MVPTQYIICDIDHLK
+77 MKPTQYIICDIDHLK
-92 DKPFAAWEKILS
+92 VKPFKAWEHILEH
-104 CKREGYDYKI
+104 KRDGYDYKI
-114 RLVHITPS
+114 RLVHVTPS

-143 EWLDRELHLSELG
+143 EWLDSELHLSELG

-169 FLVPFSYIIYF
+169 FIVPRSYIIYY
-180 DQALFTDDDDYAP
+180 DQQLFMDDDTFAP
-193 IKNESV
+193 IKAEPQPAQTSRKT
-199 DVPSERRQLSNVD
+199 DVD
-212 YEAIREEFSVIEY
+212 YDAIREKYSEIEF

-232 IVARYIEVMGEP
+232 IASKYISVMGEP

-251 FYNSLVKNFRHICEN
+251 FYNLLVKNFRHICEN

-298 SRLPKDFYFF
+298 SALPKDFYFF
-308 LKDNGFYERTL
+308 LKDNGYYEKQL
-319 VTDKEVD
+319 VSDSEVE
-326 EYMLDDTPETTEK
+326 EYMMDEPTEEKEK
-339 LPKMPPVFRE
+339 LPKMPPIFRE

-421 DMLCSER
+421 DLLCSER
-428 ENIYNRIV
+428 ENLYNRIV

-467 KQQSNKGHHMFTYA
+467 KQQANKGHHMFTYA

-540 DAYFKNVEN
+540 DLYFKNVEN

-559 VRNQEFAEPS
+559 VKNQEFAEAAI
-569 VWKKLNDKQM
+569 WKKLSDNQLKT
-579 SLISKWLARMDA
+579 IKKWLSRMDA

-600 DYANII
+600 DYANMIQ
-606 GTVSDDEF
+606 TVSDEEF
-614 DNEIPWRYEWQPFV
+614 DNEIPWRYEWQPLVF
-628 HVDMTWLK
+628 VDMTWLR
-636 PTIDKFLNSEL
+636 PTIDKFLKRQL
-647 QQSALDRDNARDSFR
+647 KQSALDRDNARDSFR

-674 LCTSLYANLNATT
+674 LCTALYTNLNNTT
-687 KDIIA
+687 KKIIA
-692 RFVTWFMEHDIDES
+692 DFVSWFMEHDLNET
-706 LRLWQKQY
+706 LGLWQRQY
-714 NDVYNN
+714 NEVYN
-720 DTVQIGQRGVYSLLP
+720 DSPTKVTQKGVYETVGEV
-735 DKFTRIDVFTACKK
+735 FTKVDVFTACKK
-749 AGVKSPVKSVIYTWT
+749 CMIKTPISKVISDWMRL
-764 KIGAIE
+764 GAIE
-770 KLDSTYYKK
+770 KISVDQYKK
-779 IVKK
+779 IKK

>member
-1 MKFDYYKP
+1 MTFDYYKP
-9 FYSTQQ
+9 FFSSQQ
-15 QRHCPGVTAHELDEA
+15 QRLCPGVTAHQLDEA
-30 TFDKLVNDETVSKLV
+30 TFDSLVDDEHVSELV
-45 ADYQA
+45 AAYQA
-50 GDKEAKA
+50 GDTQAKA

-65 GRTMTGKRKAAD
+65 GRTLTGKRKAAD
-77 MVPTQYIICDIDHLK
+77 MKPTQYIICDIDHLK
-92 DKPFAAWEKILS
+92 VKPFKAWEHILEH
-104 CKREGYDYKI
+104 KRDGYDYKI
-114 RLVHITPS
+114 RLVHVTPS

-143 EWLDRELHLSELG
+143 EWLDSELHLSELG

-169 FLVPFSYIIYF
+169 FIVPRSYIIYY
-180 DQALFTDDDDYAP
+180 DQQLFMDDDTFAP
-193 IKNESV
+193 IKAEPQPAQTSRKT
-199 DVPSERRQLSNVD
+199 DVD
-212 YEAIREEFSVIEY
+212 YDAIREKYSEIEF

-232 IVARYIEVMGEP
+232 IAMKYVSVMGEP

-251 FYNSLVKNFRHICEN
+251 FYNLLVKNFRHICEN

-271 FAVLPRFTDDDAMCL
+271 FAVLPRYTDDDAMCL

-298 SRLPKDFYFF
+298 SALPKDFYFF
-308 LKDNGFYERTL
+308 LKDNGYYEKQL
-319 VTDKEVD
+319 VSDSEVE
-326 EYMLDDTPETTEK
+326 EYMMDEPTDEKEK
-339 LPKMPPVFRE
+339 LPKMPPIFRE

-354 PPDFVFPAMQAL
+354 PPDFIFPAMQAL

-421 DMLCSER
+421 DLLCSER
-428 ENIYNRIV
+428 ENLYNRIV

-467 KQQSNKGHHMFTYA
+467 KQQANKGHHMFTYA

-540 DAYFKNVEN
+540 DLYFKNVEN

-559 VRNQEFAEPS
+559 VKNQEFAEAAI
-569 VWKKLNDKQM
+569 WKKLSDNQLKT
-579 SLISKWLARMDA
+579 IKKWLARMDA

-600 DYANII
+600 DYANMIQ
-606 GTVSDDEF
+606 TVSDEEF
-614 DNEIPWRYEWQPFV
+614 DNEIPWRYEWQPLVF
-628 HVDMTWLK
+628 VDMTWLR
-636 PTIDKFLNSEL
+636 PTIDKFLKRQL
-647 QQSALDRDNARDSFR
+647 KQSALDRDNARDSFR

-674 LCTSLYANLNATT
+674 LCTALYTNLNNTT
-687 KDIIA
+687 KKIIA
-692 RFVTWFMEHDIDES
+692 DFVSWFMEHDLNET
-706 LRLWQKQY
+706 LGLWQRQY
-714 NDVYNN
+714 NEVYN
-720 DTVQIGQRGVYSLLP
+720 DSPVKIYQKGVFETVGDV
-735 DKFTRIDVFTACKK
+735 FTKVDVFTACKK
-749 AGVKSPVKSVIYTWT
+749 CLVKSPVKKVISDW
-764 KIGAIE
+764 IRLGAIE
-770 KLDSTYYKK
+770 KISVDQYKK
-779 IVKK
+779 TKK

>member
-1 MKFDYYKP
+1 MTFDYYKP
-9 FYSTQQ
+9 FYSSQQ
-15 QRHCPGVTAHELDEA
+15 QRLCPGVTAHQLDEA
-30 TFDKLVNDETVSKLV
+30 TFDSLVDDEHVSELV
-45 ADYQA
+45 AAYQA
-50 GDKEAKA
+50 GDTQAKA

-65 GRTMTGKRKAAD
+65 GRTLTGKRKAAD
-77 MVPTQYIICDIDHLK
+77 MKPTQYIICDIDHLK
-92 DKPFAAWEKILS
+92 VKPFKAWEHILEH
-104 CKREGYDYKI
+104 KRDGYDYKI
-114 RLVHITPS
+114 RLVHVTPS

-143 EWLDRELHLSELG
+143 EWLDSELHLSELG

-169 FLVPFSYIIYF
+169 FLVPRSYIIYY
-180 DQALFTDDDDYAP
+180 DQQLFMDDDTFAP
-193 IKNESV
+193 IKAEPQPAQTSRKT
-199 DVPSERRQLSNVD
+199 DVD
-212 YEAIREEFSVIEY
+212 YDAIREKYSEIEF

-232 IVARYIEVMGEP
+232 IAMKYVSVMGEP

-251 FYNSLVKNFRHICEN
+251 FYNLLVKNFRHICEN

-271 FAVLPRFTDDDAMCL
+271 FAVLPRYTDDDAMCL

-298 SRLPKDFYFF
+298 SALPKDFYFF
-308 LKDNGFYERTL
+308 LKDNGYYEKQL
-319 VTDKEVD
+319 VSDSEVE
-326 EYMLDDTPETTEK
+326 EYMMDEPTEEKEK
-339 LPKMPPVFRE
+339 LPKMPPIFRE

-421 DMLCSER
+421 DLLCSER
-428 ENIYNRIV
+428 ENLYNRIV

-467 KQQSNKGHHMFTYA
+467 KQQANKGHHMFTYA

-540 DAYFKNVEN
+540 DLYFKNVEN

-559 VRNQEFAEPS
+559 VKNQEFAEAAI
-569 VWKKLNDKQM
+569 WKKLSDNQLKT
-579 SLISKWLARMDA
+579 IKKWLARMDA

-600 DYANII
+600 DYANMIQ
-606 GTVSDDEF
+606 TVSDEEF
-614 DNEIPWRYEWQPFV
+614 DNEIPWRYEWQPLVF
-628 HVDMTWLK
+628 VDMTWLR
-636 PTIDKFLNSEL
+636 PTIDKFLKRQL
-647 QQSALDRDNARDSFR
+647 KQSALDRDNARDSFR

-674 LCTSLYANLNATT
+674 LCTALYTNLNNTT
-687 KDIIA
+687 KKIIA
-692 RFVTWFMEHDIDES
+692 DFVSWFMEHDLNET
-706 LRLWQKQY
+706 LGLWQRQY
-714 NDVYNN
+714 NEVYN
-720 DTVQIGQRGVYSLLP
+720 DSPTKVTQKGVYETVGEV
-735 DKFTRIDVFTACKK
+735 FTKVDVFTACKK
-749 AGVKSPVKSVIYTWT
+749 CMIKTPISKVISDWMRL
-764 KIGAIE
+764 GAIE
-770 KLDSTYYKK
+770 KISIDQYKK
-779 IVKK
+779 TKK

>member
-1 MKFDYYKP
+1 MTFDYYKP
-9 FYSTQQ
+9 FFSSQQ
-15 QRHCPGVTAHELDEA
+15 QRHCPGVTAHQLDEA
-30 TFDKLVNDETVSKLV
+30 TFDSLVDDEHVSELV
-45 ADYQA
+45 AAYQA
-50 GDKEAKA
+50 GDTQAKA

-65 GRTMTGKRKAAD
+65 GRTLTGKRKAAD
-77 MVPTQYIICDIDHLK
+77 MKPTQYIICDIDHLK
-92 DKPFAAWEKILS
+92 VKPFKAWEHILEH
-104 CKREGYDYKI
+104 KRDGYDYKI
-114 RLVHITPS
+114 RLVHVTPS

-143 EWLDRELHLSELG
+143 EWLDSELHLSELG

-169 FLVPFSYIIYF
+169 FIVPRSYIIYY
-180 DQALFTDDDDYAP
+180 DQQLFMDDDTFAP
-193 IKNESV
+193 IK
-199 DVPSERRQLSNVD
+199 SEAQTAQTSRKTDVD
-212 YEAIREEFSVIEY
+212 YDAIREKYSEIEF

-232 IVARYIEVMGEP
+232 IAMKYVSVMGEP

-251 FYNSLVKNFRHICEN
+251 FYNLLVKNFRHICEN

-271 FAVLPRFTDDDAMCL
+271 FAVLPRYTDDDAMCL

-298 SRLPKDFYFF
+298 SALPKDFYFF
-308 LKDNGFYERTL
+308 LKDNGYYEKQL
-319 VTDKEVD
+319 VSDSEVE
-326 EYMLDDTPETTEK
+326 EYMMDEPTDEKEK
-339 LPKMPPVFRE
+339 LPKMPPIFRE

-421 DMLCSER
+421 DLLCSER
-428 ENIYNRIV
+428 ENLYNRIV

-467 KQQSNKGHHMFTYA
+467 KQQANKGHHMFTYA

-540 DAYFKNVEN
+540 DLYFKNVEN

-559 VRNQEFAEPS
+559 VKNQEFAEAAI
-569 VWKKLNDKQM
+569 WKKLSDNQLK
-579 SLISKWLARMDA
+579 IIKKWLARMDA

-600 DYANII
+600 DYANMIQ
-606 GTVSDDEF
+606 TVSDEEF
-614 DNEIPWRYEWQPFV
+614 DNEIPWRYEWQPLVF
-628 HVDMTWLK
+628 VDMTWLR
-636 PTIDKFLNSEL
+636 PTIDKFLKRQL
-647 QQSALDRDNARDSFR
+647 KQSALDRDNARDSFR

-674 LCTSLYANLNATT
+674 LCTALYTNLNNTT
-687 KDIIA
+687 KKIIA
-692 RFVTWFMEHDIDES
+692 DFVSWFMEHDLNETLS
-706 LRLWQKQY
+706 LWQRQY
-714 NDVYNN
+714 NEVYNDN
-720 DTVQIGQRGVYSLLP
+720 PVKIYQKGVFETVG
-735 DKFTRIDVFTACKK
+735 DVFTKVDVFAACKK
-749 AGVKSPVKSVIYTWT
+749 CLVKSPIRKVISDW
-764 KIGAIE
+764 IRLGAIE
-770 KLDSTYYKK
+770 KISVDQYKK
-779 IVKK
+779 IKK

>member
-1 MKFDYYKP
+1 MTFDYYKP
-9 FYSTQQ
+9 FFSSQQ
-15 QRHCPGVTAHELDEA
+15 QRLCPGVTAHQLDEA
-30 TFDKLVNDETVSKLV
+30 TFDSLVDDEHVSELV
-45 ADYQA
+45 AAYQA
-50 GDKEAKA
+50 GDTQAKA

-65 GRTMTGKRKAAD
+65 GRTLTGKRKAAD
-77 MVPTQYIICDIDHLK
+77 MKPTQYIICDIDHLK
-92 DKPFAAWEKILS
+92 VKPFKAWEHILEH
-104 CKREGYDYKI
+104 KRDGYDYKI
-114 RLVHITPS
+114 RLVHVTPS

-143 EWLDRELHLSELG
+143 EWLDSELHLSELG

-169 FLVPFSYIIYF
+169 FLVPRSYIIYY
-180 DQALFTDDDDYAP
+180 DQQLFMDDDTFAP
-193 IKNESV
+193 IKAEPQPAQTSRKT
-199 DVPSERRQLSNVD
+199 DVD
-212 YEAIREEFSVIEY
+212 YDAIREKYSEIEF

-232 IVARYIEVMGEP
+232 IAMKYVSVMGEP

-251 FYNSLVKNFRHICEN
+251 FYNLLVKNFRHICEN

-271 FAVLPRFTDDDAMCL
+271 FAVLPRYTDDDAMCL

-298 SRLPKDFYFF
+298 SALPKDFYFF
-308 LKDNGFYERTL
+308 LKDNGYYEKQL
-319 VTDKEVD
+319 VSDSEVE
-326 EYMLDDTPETTEK
+326 EYMMDEPTEEKEK
-339 LPKMPPVFRE
+339 LPKMPPIFRE

-354 PPDFVFPAMQAL
+354 PP
-366 LPIMGTLTSH
+366 
-376 LRTEYWLDQRE
+376 DQRE

-421 DMLCSER
+421 DLLCSER
-428 ENIYNRIV
+428 ENLYNRIV

-467 KQQSNKGHHMFTYA
+467 KQQANKGHHMFTYA

-540 DAYFKNVEN
+540 DLYFKNVEN

-559 VRNQEFAEPS
+559 VKNQEFAEAAI
-569 VWKKLNDKQM
+569 WKKLSDNQLKT
-579 SLISKWLARMDA
+579 IKKWLARMDA

-600 DYANII
+600 DYANMIQ
-606 GTVSDDEF
+606 TVSDEEF
-614 DNEIPWRYEWQPFV
+614 DNEIPWRYEWQPLVF
-628 HVDMTWLK
+628 VDMTWLR
-636 PTIDKFLNSEL
+636 PTIDKFLKRQL
-647 QQSALDRDNARDSFR
+647 KQSALDRDNARDSFR

-674 LCTSLYANLNATT
+674 LCTALYTNLNNTT
-687 KDIIA
+687 KKIIA
-692 RFVTWFMEHDIDES
+692 DFVSWFMEHDLNETLS
-706 LRLWQKQY
+706 LWQRQY
-714 NDVYNN
+714 NEVYNDN
-720 DTVQIGQRGVYSLLP
+720 PVKIYQKGVFETVGDV
-735 DKFTRIDVFTACKK
+735 FTKVDVFTACKK
-749 AGVKSPVKSVIYTWT
+749 CLVKSPVKKVISDW
-764 KIGAIE
+764 IRLGAIE
-770 KLDSTYYKK
+770 KISVDQYKK
-779 IVKK
+779 TKK

>member
-1 MKFDYYKP
+1 MTFDYYKP
-9 FYSTQQ
+9 FFSSQQ
-15 QRHCPGVTAHELDEA
+15 QRLCPGVTAHQLDEA
-30 TFDKLVNDETVSKLV
+30 TFDSLVDDERVSELV
-45 ADYQA
+45 AAYQA
-50 GDKEAKA
+50 GDTQAKA

-65 GRTMTGKRKAAD
+65 GRTLTGKRKAAD
-77 MVPTQYIICDIDHLK
+77 MKPTQYIICDIDHLK
-92 DKPFAAWEKILS
+92 VKPFKAWEHILEH
-104 CKREGYDYKI
+104 KRDGYDYKI
-114 RLVHITPS
+114 RLVHVTPS

-143 EWLDRELHLSELG
+143 EWLDSELHLSELG

-169 FLVPFSYIIYF
+169 FIVPRSYIIYY
-180 DQALFTDDDDYAP
+180 DQQLFMDDDTFAP
-193 IKNESV
+193 IKAEPQPAQTSRKT
-199 DVPSERRQLSNVD
+199 DVD
-212 YEAIREEFSVIEY
+212 YDAIREKYSEIEF

-232 IVARYIEVMGEP
+232 IAMKYVSVMGEP

-251 FYNSLVKNFRHICEN
+251 FYNLLVKNFRHICEN

-271 FAVLPRFTDDDAMCL
+271 FAVLPRYTDDDAMCL

-298 SRLPKDFYFF
+298 SALPKDFYFF
-308 LKDNGFYERTL
+308 LKDNGYYEKQL
-319 VTDKEVD
+319 VSDSEVE
-326 EYMLDDTPETTEK
+326 EYMMDEPTEEKEK
-339 LPKMPPVFRE
+339 LPKMPPIFRE

-421 DMLCSER
+421 DLLCSER
-428 ENIYNRIV
+428 ENLYNRIV

-467 KQQSNKGHHMFTYA
+467 KQQANKGHHMFTYA

-540 DAYFKNVEN
+540 DLYFKNVEN
-549 GLVGRCGFAE
+549 GLVGRC
-559 VRNQEFAEPS
+559 
-569 VWKKLNDKQM
+569 
-579 SLISKWLARMDA
+579 
-591 ANYKEPLDP
+591 
-600 DYANII
+600 
-606 GTVSDDEF
+606 
-614 DNEIPWRYEWQPFV
+614 
-628 HVDMTWLK
+628 
-636 PTIDKFLNSEL
+636 
-647 QQSALDRDNARDSFR
+647 
-662 RRTAVRGLRLGL
+662 
-674 LCTSLYANLNATT
+674 
-687 KDIIA
+687 
-692 RFVTWFMEHDIDES
+692 
-706 LRLWQKQY
+706 
-714 NDVYNN
+714 
-720 DTVQIGQRGVYSLLP
+720 
-735 DKFTRIDVFTACKK
+735 
-749 AGVKSPVKSVIYTWT
+749 
-764 KIGAIE
+764 
-770 KLDSTYYKK
+770 
-779 IVKK
+779 

>member
-1 MKFDYYKP
+1 MTFDYYKP
-9 FYSTQQ
+9 FFSSQQ
-15 QRHCPGVTAHELDEA
+15 QRHCPGVTAHQLDEQ
-30 TFDKLVNDETVSKLV
+30 TFDSLVDDERVSELV
-45 ADYQA
+45 AAYQA
-50 GDKEAKA
+50 GDTQAKA

-65 GRTMTGKRKAAD
+65 GRTLTGKRKAAD
-77 MVPTQYIICDIDHLK
+77 MKPTQYIICDIDHLK
-92 DKPFAAWEKILS
+92 VKPFKAWEHILEH
-104 CKREGYDYKI
+104 KRDGYDYKI
-114 RLVHITPS
+114 RLVHVTPS

-143 EWLDRELHLSELG
+143 EWLDSELHLSELG

-169 FLVPFSYIIYF
+169 FIVPRSYIIYY
-180 DQALFTDDDDYAP
+180 DQQLFMDDDTFAP
-193 IKNESV
+193 IKAEPQPAQTSRKT
-199 DVPSERRQLSNVD
+199 DVD
-212 YEAIREEFSVIEY
+212 YDAIREKYSEIEF

-232 IVARYIEVMGEP
+232 IAMKYVSVMGEP

-251 FYNSLVKNFRHICEN
+251 FYNLLVKNFRHICEN

-271 FAVLPRFTDDDAMCL
+271 FAVLPRYTDDDAMCL

-298 SRLPKDFYFF
+298 SALPKDFYFF
-308 LKDNGFYERTL
+308 LKDNGYYEKQL
-319 VTDKEVD
+319 VSDSEVE
-326 EYMLDDTPETTEK
+326 EYMMDEPTEEKEK
-339 LPKMPPVFRE
+339 LPKMPPIFRE

-421 DMLCSER
+421 DLLCSER
-428 ENIYNRIV
+428 ENLYNRIV

-467 KQQSNKGHHMFTYA
+467 KQQANKGHHMFTYA

-540 DAYFKNVEN
+540 DLYFKNVEN

-559 VRNQEFAEPS
+559 VKNQEFSEAAI
-569 VWKKLNDKQM
+569 WKKLSDNQLKT
-579 SLISKWLARMDA
+579 IKKWLARMDA

-600 DYANII
+600 DYANMIQ
-606 GTVSDDEF
+606 TVSDEEF
-614 DNEIPWRYEWQPFV
+614 DNEIPWRYEWQPLV
-628 HVDMTWLK
+628 YVDMTWLR
-636 PTIDKFLNSEL
+636 PTIDKFLKRQL
-647 QQSALDRDNARDSFR
+647 KQSALDRDNARDSFR

-674 LCTSLYANLNATT
+674 LCTALYTNLNNTT
-687 KDIIA
+687 KKIIA
-692 RFVTWFMEHDIDES
+692 DFVSWFMEHDLNET
-706 LRLWQKQY
+706 LGLWQRQY
-714 NDVYNN
+714 NDVYNDN
-720 DTVQIGQRGVYSLLP
+720 PVKIYQKGVFETVGDV
-735 DKFTRIDVFTACKK
+735 FTKVDVFTACKK
-749 AGVKSPVKSVIYTWT
+749 CLVKSPVKKVISDW
-764 KIGAIE
+764 IRLGAIE
-770 KLDSTYYKK
+770 KISVDQYKK
-779 IVKK
+779 TKK

>member
-1 MKFDYYKP
+1 MTFDYYKP
-9 FYSTQQ
+9 FFSSQQ
-15 QRHCPGVTAHELDEA
+15 QRLCPGVTAHQLDEA
-30 TFDKLVNDETVSKLV
+30 TFDSLVDDERVRELV
-45 ADYQA
+45 AAYQA
-50 GDKEAKA
+50 GDTQAKA

-65 GRTMTGKRKAAD
+65 GRTLTGKRKAAD
-77 MVPTQYIICDIDHLK
+77 MRPTQYIICDIDHLK
-92 DKPFAAWEKILS
+92 VKPFKAWEHILEH
-104 CKREGYDYKI
+104 KKDGYDYKI
-114 RLVHITPS
+114 RLVHVTPS

-143 EWLDRELHLSELG
+143 EWLDSELHLSELG

-169 FLVPFSYIIYF
+169 FIVPRSYIIYY
-180 DQALFTDDDDYAP
+180 DQQLFMDDDTFAP
-193 IKNESV
+193 IKAEPQPAQTSRKT
-199 DVPSERRQLSNVD
+199 DVD
-212 YEAIREEFSVIEY
+212 YDAIREKYSEIEF

-232 IVARYIEVMGEP
+232 IAMKYVSVMGEP

-251 FYNSLVKNFRHICEN
+251 FYNLLVKNFRHICEN

-271 FAVLPRFTDDDAMCL
+271 FAVLPRYTDDDAMCL

-298 SRLPKDFYFF
+298 SALPKDFYFF
-308 LKDNGFYERTL
+308 LKDNGYYEKQL
-319 VTDKEVD
+319 VSDSEVE
-326 EYMLDDTPETTEK
+326 EYMMDEPTEEKEK
-339 LPKMPPVFRE
+339 LPKMPPIFRE

-421 DMLCSER
+421 DLLCSER
-428 ENIYNRIV
+428 ENLYNRIV

-467 KQQSNKGHHMFTYA
+467 KQQANKGHHMFTYA

-540 DAYFKNVEN
+540 DLYFKNVEN

-559 VRNQEFAEPS
+559 VKNQEFAEAAI
-569 VWKKLNDKQM
+569 WKKLSDNQLKT
-579 SLISKWLARMDA
+579 IKKWLSRMDA

-600 DYANII
+600 DYANMIQ
-606 GTVSDDEF
+606 TVSDEEF
-614 DNEIPWRYEWQPFV
+614 DNEIPWRYEWQPLVF
-628 HVDMTWLK
+628 VDMTWLR
-636 PTIDKFLNSEL
+636 PTIDKFLKRQL
-647 QQSALDRDNARDSFR
+647 KQSALDRDNARDSFR

-674 LCTSLYANLNATT
+674 LCTALYTNLNNTT
-687 KDIIA
+687 KKIIA
-692 RFVTWFMEHDIDES
+692 DFVSWFMEHDLNET
-706 LRLWQKQY
+706 LGLWQRQY
-714 NDVYNN
+714 NEVYN
-720 DTVQIGQRGVYSLLP
+720 DSPTKVTQKGVYETVGEV
-735 DKFTRIDVFTACKK
+735 FTKVDVFTACKK
-749 AGVKSPVKSVIYTWT
+749 CMIKTPISKVISDWMRL
-764 KIGAIE
+764 GAIE
-770 KLDSTYYKK
+770 KISVDQYKK
-779 IVKK
+779 TKK

>member
-1 MKFDYYKP
+1 MTFDYYKP
-9 FYSTQQ
+9 FFSSQQ
-15 QRHCPGVTAHELDEA
+15 QRLCPGVTAHQLDEQ
-30 TFDKLVNDETVSKLV
+30 TFDSLVDDEHVSELV
-45 ADYQA
+45 AAYQA
-50 GDKEAKA
+50 GDTQAKA

-65 GRTMTGKRKAAD
+65 GRTLTGKRKAAD
-77 MVPTQYIICDIDHLK
+77 MKPTQYIICDIDHLK
-92 DKPFAAWEKILS
+92 VKPFKAWEHILEH
-104 CKREGYDYKI
+104 KRDGYDYKI
-114 RLVHITPS
+114 RLVHVTPS

-143 EWLDRELHLSELG
+143 EWLDSELHLSELG

-169 FLVPFSYIIYF
+169 FIVPRSYIIYY
-180 DQALFTDDDDYAP
+180 DQQLFMDDDTFAP
-193 IKNESV
+193 IKAEPQPAQTSRKT
-199 DVPSERRQLSNVD
+199 DVD
-212 YEAIREEFSVIEY
+212 YDAIREKYSEIEF

-232 IVARYIEVMGEP
+232 IAMKYVSVMGEP

-251 FYNSLVKNFRHICEN
+251 FYNLLVKNFRHICEN

-298 SRLPKDFYFF
+298 SALPKDFYFF
-308 LKDNGFYERTL
+308 LKDNGYYEKQL
-319 VTDKEVD
+319 VSDSEVE
-326 EYMLDDTPETTEK
+326 EYMMDEPTEEKEK
-339 LPKMPPVFRE
+339 LPKMPPIFRE

-421 DMLCSER
+421 DLLCSER
-428 ENIYNRIV
+428 ENLYNRIV

-467 KQQSNKGHHMFTYA
+467 KQQANKGHHMFTYA

-540 DAYFKNVEN
+540 DLYFKNVEN

-559 VRNQEFAEPS
+559 VKNQEFAEAAI
-569 VWKKLNDKQM
+569 WKKLSDNQLKT
-579 SLISKWLARMDA
+579 IKKWLARMDA

-600 DYANII
+600 DYANMIQ
-606 GTVSDDEF
+606 TVSDEEF
-614 DNEIPWRYEWQPFV
+614 DNEIPWRYEWQPLVF
-628 HVDMTWLK
+628 VDMTWLR
-636 PTIDKFLNSEL
+636 PTIDKFLKRQL
-647 QQSALDRDNARDSFR
+647 KQSALDRDNARDSFR

-674 LCTSLYANLNATT
+674 LCTALYTNLNNTT
-687 KDIIA
+687 KKIIA
-692 RFVTWFMEHDIDES
+692 DFVSWFMEHDLNETLS
-706 LRLWQKQY
+706 LWQRQY
-714 NDVYNN
+714 NEVYNDN
-720 DTVQIGQRGVYSLLP
+720 PVKIYQKGVFETVGDV
-735 DKFTRIDVFTACKK
+735 FTKVDVFTACKK
-749 AGVKSPVKSVIYTWT
+749 CLVKSPVKKVISDW
-764 KIGAIE
+764 IRLGAIE
-770 KLDSTYYKK
+770 KISVDQYKK
-779 IVKK
+779 TKK

>member
-1 MKFDYYKP
+1 MTFDYYKP
-9 FYSTQQ
+9 FFSSQQ
-15 QRHCPGVTAHELDEA
+15 QRHCPGVTAHQLDEP
-30 TFDKLVNDETVSKLV
+30 TFDSLVDDERVSELV
-45 ADYQA
+45 AAYQA
-50 GDKEAKA
+50 GDTQAKA

-65 GRTMTGKRKAAD
+65 GRTLTGKRKAAD
-77 MVPTQYIICDIDHLK
+77 MKPTQYIICDIDHLK
-92 DKPFAAWEKILS
+92 VKPFKAWEHILEH
-104 CKREGYDYKI
+104 KRDGYDFKI
-114 RLVHITPS
+114 RLVHVTPS

-143 EWLDRELHLSELG
+143 EWLDSELHLSELG

-169 FLVPFSYIIYF
+169 FIVPRSYIIYY
-180 DQALFTDDDDYAP
+180 DQQLFMDDDTFAP
-193 IKNESV
+193 IKAEPQPAQTSRKT
-199 DVPSERRQLSNVD
+199 DVD
-212 YEAIREEFSVIEY
+212 YDAIREKYSEIEF

-232 IVARYIEVMGEP
+232 IVMKYISVMGEP

-251 FYNSLVKNFRHICEN
+251 FYNLLVKNFRHICEN

-298 SRLPKDFYFF
+298 SALPKDFYFF
-308 LKDNGFYERTL
+308 LKDNGYYEKQL
-319 VTDKEVD
+319 VSDSEVE
-326 EYMLDDTPETTEK
+326 EYMMDEPTEEKEK
-339 LPKMPPVFRE
+339 LPKMPPIFRE

-421 DMLCSER
+421 DLLCSER
-428 ENIYNRIV
+428 ENLYNRIV

-467 KQQSNKGHHMFTYA
+467 KQQANKGHHMFTYA

-540 DAYFKNVEN
+540 DLYFKNVEN

-559 VRNQEFAEPS
+559 VKNQEFAEAAI
-569 VWKKLNDKQM
+569 WKKLSDNQLKT
-579 SLISKWLARMDA
+579 IKKWLARMDA

-600 DYANII
+600 DYANMIQ
-606 GTVSDDEF
+606 TVSDEEF
-614 DNEIPWRYEWQPFV
+614 DNEIPWRYEWQPLVF
-628 HVDMTWLK
+628 VDMTWLR
-636 PTIDKFLNSEL
+636 PTIDKFLKRQL
-647 QQSALDRDNARDSFR
+647 KQSALDRDNARDSFR

-674 LCTSLYANLNATT
+674 LCTALYTNLNNTT
-687 KDIIA
+687 KKIIA
-692 RFVTWFMEHDIDES
+692 DFVSWFMEHDLNET
-706 LRLWQKQY
+706 LGLWQRQY
-714 NDVYNN
+714 NEVYN
-720 DTVQIGQRGVYSLLP
+720 DSPTKVTQKGVYETVGEV
-735 DKFTRIDVFTACKK
+735 FTKVDVFTACKK
-749 AGVKSPVKSVIYTWT
+749 CMIKTPISKVISDWMRL
-764 KIGAIE
+764 GAIE
-770 KLDSTYYKK
+770 KISIDQYKK
-779 IVKK
+779 TKK

>member
-1 MKFDYYKP
+1 MTFDYYKP
-9 FYSTQQ
+9 FFSSQQ
-15 QRHCPGVTAHELDEA
+15 QRHCPGVTAHQLDEP
-30 TFDKLVNDETVSKLV
+30 TFDSLVDDEHVSELV
-45 ADYQA
+45 AAYQA
-50 GDKEAKA
+50 GDTQAKA

-65 GRTMTGKRKAAD
+65 GRTLTGKRKAAD
-77 MVPTQYIICDIDHLK
+77 MQPTQYIICDIDHLK
-92 DKPFAAWEKILS
+92 VKPFKAWEHILEH
-104 CKREGYDYKI
+104 KRDGYDFKI
-114 RLVHITPS
+114 RLVHVTPS

-143 EWLDRELHLSELG
+143 EWLDSELHLSELG

-169 FLVPFSYIIYF
+169 FIVPRSYIIYY
-180 DQALFTDDDDYAP
+180 DQQLFMDDDTFAP
-193 IKNESV
+193 IKAEPQPAQTSRKT
-199 DVPSERRQLSNVD
+199 DVD
-212 YEAIREEFSVIEY
+212 YDAIREKYSEIEF

-232 IVARYIEVMGEP
+232 IAVKYISVMGEP

-251 FYNSLVKNFRHICEN
+251 FYNLLIKNFRHICEN

-298 SRLPKDFYFF
+298 SALPKDFYFF
-308 LKDNGFYERTL
+308 LKDNGYYEKQL
-319 VTDKEVD
+319 VSDSEVE
-326 EYMLDDTPETTEK
+326 EYMMDEPTEEKEK
-339 LPKMPPVFRE
+339 LPKMPPIFRE

-421 DMLCSER
+421 DLLCSER
-428 ENIYNRIV
+428 ENLYNRIV

-467 KQQSNKGHHMFTYA
+467 KQQANKGHHMFTYA

-540 DAYFKNVEN
+540 DLYFKNVEN

-559 VRNQEFAEPS
+559 VKNQEFAEAAI
-569 VWKKLNDKQM
+569 WKKLSDNQLKT
-579 SLISKWLARMDA
+579 IKKWLSRMDA

-600 DYANII
+600 DYANMIQ
-606 GTVSDDEF
+606 TVSDEEF
-614 DNEIPWRYEWQPFV
+614 DNEIPWRYEWQPLVF
-628 HVDMTWLK
+628 VDMTWLR
-636 PTIDKFLNSEL
+636 PTIDKFLKRQL
-647 QQSALDRDNARDSFR
+647 KQSALDRDNARDSFR

-674 LCTSLYANLNATT
+674 LCTALYTNLNNTT
-687 KDIIA
+687 KKIIA
-692 RFVTWFMEHDIDES
+692 DFVSWFMEHDLNETLS
-706 LRLWQKQY
+706 LWQRQY
-714 NDVYNN
+714 NEVYN
-720 DTVQIGQRGVYSLLP
+720 DSPVKIYQKGVFETVG
-735 DKFTRIDVFTACKK
+735 DVFTKVDVFAACKK
-749 AGVKSPVKSVIYTWT
+749 CLVKSPIRKVISDW
-764 KIGAIE
+764 IRLGAIE
-770 KLDSTYYKK
+770 KISVDQYKK
-779 IVKK
+779 IKK

>member
-1 MKFDYYKP
+1 MTFDYYKP
-9 FYSTQQ
+9 FFSSQQ
-15 QRHCPGVTAHELDEA
+15 QRLCPGVTAHQLDEA
-30 TFDKLVNDETVSKLV
+30 TFDSLVDDEHVSELV
-45 ADYQA
+45 AAYQA
-50 GDKEAKA
+50 GDTQAKA

-65 GRTMTGKRKAAD
+65 GRTLTGKRKAAD
-77 MVPTQYIICDIDHLK
+77 MKPTQYIICDIDHLK
-92 DKPFAAWEKILS
+92 VKPFKAWEHILEH
-104 CKREGYDYKI
+104 KRDGYDYKI
-114 RLVHITPS
+114 RLVHVTPS

-143 EWLDRELHLSELG
+143 EWLDSELHLSELG

-169 FLVPFSYIIYF
+169 FIVPRSYIIYY
-180 DQALFTDDDDYAP
+180 DQQLFMDDDTFAP
-193 IKNESV
+193 IKAEPQPAQTSRKT
-199 DVPSERRQLSNVD
+199 DVD
-212 YEAIREEFSVIEY
+212 YDAIREKYSEIEF

-232 IVARYIEVMGEP
+232 IAMKYVSVMGEP

-251 FYNSLVKNFRHICEN
+251 FYNLLVKNFRHICEN
-266 NPRKV
+266 NPRKL
-271 FAVLPRFTDDDAMCL
+271 FAVLPRYTDDDAMCL

-298 SRLPKDFYFF
+298 SALPKDFYFF
-308 LKDNGFYERTL
+308 LKDHGYYEKQL
-319 VTDKEVD
+319 VSDSEVE
-326 EYMLDDTPETTEK
+326 EYMMDEPTDEKEK
-339 LPKMPPVFRE
+339 LPKMPPIFRE

-421 DMLCSER
+421 DLLCSER
-428 ENIYNRIV
+428 ENLYNRIV

-467 KQQSNKGHHMFTYA
+467 KQQANKGHHMFTYA

-540 DAYFKNVEN
+540 DLYFKNVEN

-559 VRNQEFAEPS
+559 VKNQEFAEAAI
-569 VWKKLNDKQM
+569 WKKLSDNQLKT
-579 SLISKWLARMDA
+579 IKKWLARMDA

-600 DYANII
+600 DYANMIQ
-606 GTVSDDEF
+606 TVSDEEF
-614 DNEIPWRYEWQPFV
+614 DNEIPWRYEWQPLVF
-628 HVDMTWLK
+628 VDMTWLR
-636 PTIDKFLNSEL
+636 PTIDKFLKRQL
-647 QQSALDRDNARDSFR
+647 KQSALDRDNARDSFR

-674 LCTSLYANLNATT
+674 LCTALYTNLNNTT
-687 KDIIA
+687 KKIIA
-692 RFVTWFMEHDIDES
+692 DFVSWFMEHDLNET
-706 LRLWQKQY
+706 LGLWQRQY
-714 NDVYNN
+714 NEVYNDN
-720 DTVQIGQRGVYSLLP
+720 PVKIYQKGVFETVGDV
-735 DKFTRIDVFTACKK
+735 FTKVDVFTACKK
-749 AGVKSPVKSVIYTWT
+749 CLVKSPVKKVISDW
-764 KIGAIE
+764 IRLGAIE
-770 KLDSTYYKK
+770 KISVDQYKK
-779 IVKK
+779 TKK

>member
-1 MKFDYYKP
+1 MTFDYYKP
-9 FYSTQQ
+9 FFSSQQ
-15 QRHCPGVTAHELDEA
+15 QRHCPGVTAHQLDEP
-30 TFDKLVNDETVSKLV
+30 TFDSLVDDEHVSELV
-45 ADYQA
+45 AAYQA
-50 GDKEAKA
+50 GDTQAKA

-65 GRTMTGKRKAAD
+65 GRTLTGKRKAAD
-77 MVPTQYIICDIDHLK
+77 MKPTQYIICDIDHLK
-92 DKPFAAWEKILS
+92 VKPFKAWEHILDH
-104 CKREGYDYKI
+104 KRDGYDYKI
-114 RLVHITPS
+114 RLVHVTPS

-143 EWLDRELHLSELG
+143 EWLDSELHLSELG

-169 FLVPFSYIIYF
+169 FIVPRSYIIYY
-180 DQALFTDDDDYAP
+180 DQQLFMDDDTFAP
-193 IKNESV
+193 IKAEPQPAQTSRKT
-199 DVPSERRQLSNVD
+199 DVD
-212 YEAIREEFSVIEY
+212 YDAIREKYSEIEF

-232 IVARYIEVMGEP
+232 IAMKYVSVMGEP

-251 FYNSLVKNFRHICEN
+251 FYNLLVKNFRHICEN

-298 SRLPKDFYFF
+298 SALPKDFYFF
-308 LKDNGFYERTL
+308 LKDNGYYEKQL
-319 VTDKEVD
+319 VSDSEVE
-326 EYMLDDTPETTEK
+326 EYMMDEPTEEKEK
-339 LPKMPPVFRE
+339 LPKMPPIFRE

-421 DMLCSER
+421 DLLCSER
-428 ENIYNRIV
+428 ENLYNRIV

-467 KQQSNKGHHMFTYA
+467 KQQANKGHHMFTYA

-540 DAYFKNVEN
+540 DLYFKNVEN

-559 VRNQEFAEPS
+559 VKNQEFAEAAI
-569 VWKKLNDKQM
+569 WKKLSDNQLKT
-579 SLISKWLARMDA
+579 IKKWLARMDA

-600 DYANII
+600 DYANMIQ
-606 GTVSDDEF
+606 TVSDEEF
-614 DNEIPWRYEWQPFV
+614 DNEIPWRYEWQPLVF
-628 HVDMTWLK
+628 VDMTWLR
-636 PTIDKFLNSEL
+636 PTIDKFLKRQL
-647 QQSALDRDNARDSFR
+647 KQSALDRDNARDSFR

-674 LCTSLYANLNATT
+674 LCTALYTNLNNTT
-687 KDIIA
+687 KKIIA
-692 RFVTWFMEHDIDES
+692 DFVSWFMEHDLNET
-706 LRLWQKQY
+706 LGLWQRQY
-714 NDVYNN
+714 NEVYNDN
-720 DTVQIGQRGVYSLLP
+720 PVKIYQKGVFETVGDV
-735 DKFTRIDVFTACKK
+735 FTKVDVFTACKK
-749 AGVKSPVKSVIYTWT
+749 CLVKSPVKKVISDW
-764 KIGAIE
+764 IRLGAIE
-770 KLDSTYYKK
+770 KISVDQYKK
-779 IVKK
+779 TKK

>member
-1 MKFDYYKP
+1 MTFDYYKP
-9 FYSTQQ
+9 FFSSQQ
-15 QRHCPGVTAHELDEA
+15 QRHCPGVTAHQLDEP
-30 TFDKLVNDETVSKLV
+30 TFDSLVDDEHVSELV
-45 ADYQA
+45 AAYQA
-50 GDKEAKA
+50 GDTQAKA

-65 GRTMTGKRKAAD
+65 GRTLTGKRKAAD
-77 MVPTQYIICDIDHLK
+77 MKPTQYIICDIDHLK
-92 DKPFAAWEKILS
+92 VKPFKAWEHILEH
-104 CKREGYDYKI
+104 KRDGYDYKI
-114 RLVHITPS
+114 RLVHVTPS

-143 EWLDRELHLSELG
+143 EWLDSELHLSELG

-169 FLVPFSYIIYF
+169 FIVPRSYIIYY
-180 DQALFTDDDDYAP
+180 DQQLFMDDDTYAP
-193 IKNESV
+193 IKVEAQPVQTSRKT
-199 DVPSERRQLSNVD
+199 DVD
-212 YEAIREEFSVIEY
+212 YDAIREKYSEIEF

-232 IVARYIEVMGEP
+232 IAMKYISVMGEP

-251 FYNSLVKNFRHICEN
+251 FYNLLVKNFRHICEN

-298 SRLPKDFYFF
+298 SALPKDFYFF
-308 LKDNGFYERTL
+308 LKDNGYYEKQL
-319 VTDKEVD
+319 VSDSEVE
-326 EYMLDDTPETTEK
+326 EYMMDEPTEEKEK
-339 LPKMPPVFRE
+339 LPKMPPIFRE

-421 DMLCSER
+421 DLLCSER
-428 ENIYNRIV
+428 ENLYNRIV

-467 KQQSNKGHHMFTYA
+467 KQQANKGHHMFTYA

-540 DAYFKNVEN
+540 DLYFKNVEN

-559 VRNQEFAEPS
+559 VKNQEFAEAAI
-569 VWKKLNDKQM
+569 WKKLSDNQLKT
-579 SLISKWLARMDA
+579 IKKWLARMDA

-600 DYANII
+600 DYANMIQ
-606 GTVSDDEF
+606 TVSDEEF
-614 DNEIPWRYEWQPFV
+614 DNEIPWRYEWQPLVF
-628 HVDMTWLK
+628 VDMTWLR
-636 PTIDKFLNSEL
+636 PTIDKFLKRQL
-647 QQSALDRDNARDSFR
+647 KQSALDRDNARDSFR

-674 LCTSLYANLNATT
+674 LCTALYTNLNNTT
-687 KDIIA
+687 KKIIA
-692 RFVTWFMEHDIDES
+692 DFVSWFMEHDLNET
-706 LRLWQKQY
+706 LGLWQRQY
-714 NDVYNN
+714 NEVYNDN
-720 DTVQIGQRGVYSLLP
+720 PVKIYQKGVFETVGDV
-735 DKFTRIDVFTACKK
+735 FTKVDVFTACKK
-749 AGVKSPVKSVIYTWT
+749 CLVKSPVKKVISDW
-764 KIGAIE
+764 IRLGAIE
-770 KLDSTYYKK
+770 KISVDQYKK
-779 IVKK
+779 TKK

>member
-1 MKFDYYKP
+1 MTFDYYKP
-9 FYSTQQ
+9 FFSSQQ
-15 QRHCPGVTAHELDEA
+15 QRLCPGVTAHQLDEA
-30 TFDKLVNDETVSKLV
+30 TFDSLVDDERVSELV
-45 ADYQA
+45 AAYQA
-50 GDKEAKA
+50 GDTQAKA

-65 GRTMTGKRKAAD
+65 GRTLTGKRKAAD
-77 MVPTQYIICDIDHLK
+77 MKPTQYIICDIDHLK
-92 DKPFAAWEKILS
+92 VKPFKAWEHILEH
-104 CKREGYDYKI
+104 KRDGYDYKI
-114 RLVHITPS
+114 RLVHVTPS

-143 EWLDRELHLSELG
+143 EWLDSELHLSELG

-169 FLVPFSYIIYF
+169 FIVPRSYIIYY
-180 DQALFTDDDDYAP
+180 DQQLFMDDDTFAP
-193 IKNESV
+193 IKAEPQPAQTSRKT
-199 DVPSERRQLSNVD
+199 DVD
-212 YEAIREEFSVIEY
+212 YDAIREKYSEIEF

-232 IVARYIEVMGEP
+232 IAMKYVSVMGEP

-251 FYNSLVKNFRHICEN
+251 FYNLLVKNFRHICEN
-266 NPRKV
+266 NPRKL
-271 FAVLPRFTDDDAMCL
+271 FAVLPRYTDDDAMCL

-298 SRLPKDFYFF
+298 SALPKDFYFF
-308 LKDNGFYERTL
+308 LKDNGYYEKQL
-319 VTDKEVD
+319 VSDSEVE
-326 EYMLDDTPETTEK
+326 EYMMDEPTEEKEK
-339 LPKMPPVFRE
+339 LPKMPPIFRE

-354 PPDFVFPAMQAL
+354 PPDFIFPAMQAL

-421 DMLCSER
+421 DLLCSER
-428 ENIYNRIV
+428 ENLYNRIV

-467 KQQSNKGHHMFTYA
+467 KQQANKGHHMFTYA

-540 DAYFKNVEN
+540 DLYFKNVEN

-559 VRNQEFAEPS
+559 VKNQEFAEAAI
-569 VWKKLNDKQM
+569 WKKLSDNQLKT
-579 SLISKWLARMDA
+579 IKKWLARMDA

-600 DYANII
+600 DYANMIQ
-606 GTVSDDEF
+606 TVSDEEF
-614 DNEIPWRYEWQPFV
+614 DNEIPWRYEWQPLVF
-628 HVDMTWLK
+628 VDMTWLR
-636 PTIDKFLNSEL
+636 PTIDKFLKRQL
-647 QQSALDRDNARDSFR
+647 KQSALDRDNARDSFR

-674 LCTSLYANLNATT
+674 LCTALYTNLNNTT
-687 KDIIA
+687 KKIIA
-692 RFVTWFMEHDIDES
+692 DFVSWFMEHDLNET
-706 LRLWQKQY
+706 LGLWQRQY
-714 NDVYNN
+714 NEVYNDN
-720 DTVQIGQRGVYSLLP
+720 PVKIYQKGVFETVGDV
-735 DKFTRIDVFTACKK
+735 FTKVDVFTACKK
-749 AGVKSPVKSVIYTWT
+749 CLVKSPVKKVISDW
-764 KIGAIE
+764 IRLGAIE
-770 KLDSTYYKK
+770 KISVDQYKK
-779 IVKK
+779 TKK

>member
-1 MKFDYYKP
+1 MTFDYYKP
-9 FYSTQQ
+9 FFSSQQ
-15 QRHCPGVTAHELDEA
+15 QRHCPGVTAHQLHEP
-30 TFDKLVNDETVSKLV
+30 TFDSLVDDEHVSELV
-45 ADYQA
+45 AAYQA
-50 GDKEAKA
+50 GDTQAKA

-65 GRTMTGKRKAAD
+65 GRTLTGKRKAAD
-77 MVPTQYIICDIDHLK
+77 MKPTQYIICDIDHLK
-92 DKPFAAWEKILS
+92 VKPFKAWEHILDH
-104 CKREGYDYKI
+104 KRDGYDYKI
-114 RLVHITPS
+114 RLVHVTPS

-143 EWLDRELHLSELG
+143 EWLDSELHLSELG

-169 FLVPFSYIIYF
+169 FIVPRSYIIYY
-180 DQALFTDDDDYAP
+180 DQQLFMDDDTFAP
-193 IKNESV
+193 IKAEPQPAQTSRKT
-199 DVPSERRQLSNVD
+199 DVD
-212 YEAIREEFSVIEY
+212 YDAIREKYSEIEF

-232 IVARYIEVMGEP
+232 IAMKYVSVMGEP

-251 FYNSLVKNFRHICEN
+251 FYNLLVKNFRHICEN

-271 FAVLPRFTDDDAMCL
+271 FAVLPRYTDDDAMCL

-298 SRLPKDFYFF
+298 SALPKDFYFF
-308 LKDNGFYERTL
+308 LKDNGYYEKQL
-319 VTDKEVD
+319 VSDSEVE
-326 EYMLDDTPETTEK
+326 EYMMDEPTEEKEK
-339 LPKMPPVFRE
+339 LPKMPPIFRE

-421 DMLCSER
+421 DLLCSER
-428 ENIYNRIV
+428 ENLYNRIV

-467 KQQSNKGHHMFTYA
+467 KQQANKGHHMFTYA

-540 DAYFKNVEN
+540 DLYFKNVEN

-559 VRNQEFAEPS
+559 VKNQEFAEAAI
-569 VWKKLNDKQM
+569 WKKLSDNQLKT
-579 SLISKWLARMDA
+579 IKKWLARMDA

-600 DYANII
+600 DYANMIQ
-606 GTVSDDEF
+606 TVSDEEF
-614 DNEIPWRYEWQPFV
+614 DNEIPWRYEWQPLVF
-628 HVDMTWLK
+628 VDMTWLR
-636 PTIDKFLNSEL
+636 PTIDKFLKRQL
-647 QQSALDRDNARDSFR
+647 KQSALDRDNARDSFR

-674 LCTSLYANLNATT
+674 LCTALYTNLNNTT
-687 KDIIA
+687 KKIIA
-692 RFVTWFMEHDIDES
+692 DFVSWFMEHDLNET
-706 LRLWQKQY
+706 LGLWQRQY
-714 NDVYNN
+714 NEVYNDN
-720 DTVQIGQRGVYSLLP
+720 PVKIYQKGVFETVGDV
-735 DKFTRIDVFTACKK
+735 FTKVDVFTACKK
-749 AGVKSPVKSVIYTWT
+749 CLVKSPVKKVISDW
-764 KIGAIE
+764 IRLGAIE
-770 KLDSTYYKK
+770 KISVDQYKK
-779 IVKK
+779 TKK

>member
-1 MKFDYYKP
+1 MTFDYYKP
-9 FYSTQQ
+9 FFSSQQ
-15 QRHCPGVTAHELDEA
+15 QRHCPGVTAHQLDEP
-30 TFDKLVNDETVSKLV
+30 TFDSLVDDERVSELV
-45 ADYQA
+45 AAYQA
-50 GDKEAKA
+50 GDTQAKA

-65 GRTMTGKRKAAD
+65 GRTLTGKRKAAD
-77 MVPTQYIICDIDHLK
+77 MKPTQYIICDIDHLK
-92 DKPFAAWEKILS
+92 VKPFKAWEHILEH
-104 CKREGYDYKI
+104 KRDGYDYKI

-143 EWLDRELHLSELG
+143 EWLDSELHLSELG

-169 FLVPFSYIIYF
+169 FIVPRSYIIYY
-180 DQALFTDDDDYAP
+180 DQQLFMDDDTFAP
-193 IKNESV
+193 IKAEPQPAQTSRKT
-199 DVPSERRQLSNVD
+199 DVD
-212 YEAIREEFSVIEY
+212 YDAIREKYSEIEF

-232 IVARYIEVMGEP
+232 IAMKYISVMGEP

-251 FYNSLVKNFRHICEN
+251 FYNLLVKNFRHICEN

-298 SRLPKDFYFF
+298 SALPKDFYFF
-308 LKDNGFYERTL
+308 LKDNGYYEKQL
-319 VTDKEVD
+319 VSDSEVE
-326 EYMLDDTPETTEK
+326 EYMMDEPTEEKEK
-339 LPKMPPVFRE
+339 LPKMPPIFRE

-421 DMLCSER
+421 DLLCSER
-428 ENIYNRIV
+428 ENLYNRIV

-467 KQQSNKGHHMFTYA
+467 KQQANKGHHMFTYA

-540 DAYFKNVEN
+540 DLYFKNVEN

-559 VRNQEFAEPS
+559 VKNQEFAEAAI
-569 VWKKLNDKQM
+569 WKKLSDNQLKT
-579 SLISKWLARMDA
+579 IKKWLSRMDA

-600 DYANII
+600 DYANMIQ
-606 GTVSDDEF
+606 TVSDEEF
-614 DNEIPWRYEWQPFV
+614 DNEIPWRYEWQPLVF
-628 HVDMTWLK
+628 VDMTWLR
-636 PTIDKFLNSEL
+636 PTIDKFLKRQL
-647 QQSALDRDNARDSFR
+647 KQSALDRDNARDSFR

-674 LCTSLYANLNATT
+674 LCTALYTNLNNTT
-687 KDIIA
+687 KKIIA
-692 RFVTWFMEHDIDES
+692 DFVSWFMEHDLNETLS
-706 LRLWQKQY
+706 LWQRQY
-714 NDVYNN
+714 NEVYN
-720 DTVQIGQRGVYSLLP
+720 DSPVKIYQKGVFETVG
-735 DKFTRIDVFTACKK
+735 DVFTKVDVFAACKK
-749 AGVKSPVKSVIYTWT
+749 CLVKSPIRKVISDW
-764 KIGAIE
+764 IRLGAIE
-770 KLDSTYYKK
+770 KISVDQYKK
-779 IVKK
+779 IKK

>member
-1 MKFDYYKP
+1 MTFDYYKP
-9 FYSTQQ
+9 FFSSQQ
-15 QRHCPGVTAHELDEA
+15 QRHCPGVTAHQLDEP
-30 TFDKLVNDETVSKLV
+30 TFDSLVDDEHVSELV
-45 ADYQA
+45 AAYQA
-50 GDKEAKA
+50 GDTQAKA

-65 GRTMTGKRKAAD
+65 GRTLTGKRKAAD
-77 MVPTQYIICDIDHLK
+77 MKPTQYIICDIDHLK
-92 DKPFAAWEKILS
+92 VKPFKAWEHILEH
-104 CKREGYDYKI
+104 KRDGYDYKI
-114 RLVHITPS
+114 RLVHVTPS

-143 EWLDRELHLSELG
+143 EWLDSELHLSELG

-169 FLVPFSYIIYF
+169 FIVPRSYIIYY
-180 DQALFTDDDDYAP
+180 DQQLFMDDDTFAP
-193 IKNESV
+193 IKAEPQPAQTSRKT
-199 DVPSERRQLSNVD
+199 DVD
-212 YEAIREEFSVIEY
+212 YDAIREKYSEIEF

-232 IVARYIEVMGEP
+232 IASKYISVMGEP

-251 FYNSLVKNFRHICEN
+251 FYNLLVKNFRHICEN

-298 SRLPKDFYFF
+298 SALPKDFYFF
-308 LKDNGFYERTL
+308 LKDNGYYEKQL
-319 VTDKEVD
+319 VSDSEVE
-326 EYMLDDTPETTEK
+326 EYMMDEPTEEKEK
-339 LPKMPPVFRE
+339 LPKMPPIFRE

-421 DMLCSER
+421 DLLCSER
-428 ENIYNRIV
+428 ENLYNRIV

-467 KQQSNKGHHMFTYA
+467 KQQANKGHHMFTYA

-540 DAYFKNVEN
+540 DLYFRNVEN

-559 VRNQEFAEPS
+559 VKNQEFAEAAI
-569 VWKKLNDKQM
+569 WKKLSDNQLKT
-579 SLISKWLARMDA
+579 IKKWLARMDA

-600 DYANII
+600 DYANMIQ
-606 GTVSDDEF
+606 TVSDEEF
-614 DNEIPWRYEWQPFV
+614 DNEIPWRYEWQPLVF
-628 HVDMTWLK
+628 VDMTWLR
-636 PTIDKFLNSEL
+636 PTIDKFLKRQL
-647 QQSALDRDNARDSFR
+647 KQSALDRDNARDSFR

-674 LCTSLYANLNATT
+674 LCTALYTNLNNTT
-687 KDIIA
+687 KKIIA
-692 RFVTWFMEHDIDES
+692 DFVSWFMEHDLNET
-706 LRLWQKQY
+706 LGLWQRQY
-714 NDVYNN
+714 NEVYNDN
-720 DTVQIGQRGVYSLLP
+720 PVKIYQKGVFETVGDV
-735 DKFTRIDVFTACKK
+735 FTKVDVFTACKK
-749 AGVKSPVKSVIYTWT
+749 CLVKSPVKKVISDW
-764 KIGAIE
+764 IRLGAIE
-770 KLDSTYYKK
+770 KISVDQYKK
-779 IVKK
+779 TKK

>member
-1 MKFDYYKP
+1 MTFDYYKP
-9 FYSTQQ
+9 FFSSQQ
-15 QRHCPGVTAHELDEA
+15 QRHCPGVTAHQLDEP
-30 TFDKLVNDETVSKLV
+30 TFDSLVDDERVSELV
-45 ADYQA
+45 AAYQA
-50 GDKEAKA
+50 GDTQAKA

-65 GRTMTGKRKAAD
+65 GRTLTGKRKAAD
-77 MVPTQYIICDIDHLK
+77 MKPTQYIICDIDHLK
-92 DKPFAAWEKILS
+92 VKPFKAWEHILEH
-104 CKREGYDYKI
+104 KRDGYDYKI
-114 RLVHITPS
+114 RLVHVTPS

-143 EWLDRELHLSELG
+143 EWLDSELHLSELG

-169 FLVPFSYIIYF
+169 FIVPRSYIIYY
-180 DQALFTDDDDYAP
+180 DQQLFMDDDTFAP
-193 IKNESV
+193 IKAEPQPAHTSRKT
-199 DVPSERRQLSNVD
+199 DVD
-212 YEAIREEFSVIEY
+212 YDAIREKYSEIEF

-232 IVARYIEVMGEP
+232 IAMKYISVMGEP

-251 FYNSLVKNFRHICEN
+251 FYNLLVKNFRHICEN

-298 SRLPKDFYFF
+298 SALPKDFYFF
-308 LKDNGFYERTL
+308 LKDNGYYEKQL
-319 VTDKEVD
+319 VSDSEVE
-326 EYMLDDTPETTEK
+326 EYMMDEPTEEKQK
-339 LPKMPPVFRE
+339 LPKMPPIFRE

-421 DMLCSER
+421 DLLCSER
-428 ENIYNRIV
+428 ENLYNRIV

-467 KQQSNKGHHMFTYA
+467 KQQANKGHHMFTYA

-540 DAYFKNVEN
+540 DLYFRNVEN

-559 VRNQEFAEPS
+559 VKNQEFAEAAI
-569 VWKKLNDKQM
+569 WKKLSDNQLKT
-579 SLISKWLARMDA
+579 IKKWLSRMDA

-600 DYANII
+600 DYANMIQ
-606 GTVSDDEF
+606 TVSDEEF
-614 DNEIPWRYEWQPFV
+614 DNEIPWRYEWQPLVF
-628 HVDMTWLK
+628 VDMTWLR
-636 PTIDKFLNSEL
+636 PTIDKFLKRQL
-647 QQSALDRDNARDSFR
+647 KQSALDRDNARDSFR

-674 LCTSLYANLNATT
+674 LCTALYTNLNNTT
-687 KDIIA
+687 KKIIA
-692 RFVTWFMEHDIDES
+692 DFVSWFMEHDLNETLS
-706 LRLWQKQY
+706 LWQRQY
-714 NDVYNN
+714 NEVYNDN
-720 DTVQIGQRGVYSLLP
+720 PVKIYQKGVFETVGDV
-735 DKFTRIDVFTACKK
+735 FTKVDVFTACKK
-749 AGVKSPVKSVIYTWT
+749 CLVKSPVKKVISDW
-764 KIGAIE
+764 IRLGAIE
-770 KLDSTYYKK
+770 KISVDQYKK
-779 IVKK
+779 TKK

>member
-1 MKFDYYKP
+1 MTFDYYKP
-9 FYSTQQ
+9 FFSSQQ
-15 QRHCPGVTAHELDEA
+15 QRLCPGVTAHQLDEA
-30 TFDKLVNDETVSKLV
+30 TFDSLVDDERVRELV
-45 ADYQA
+45 AAYQA
-50 GDKEAKA
+50 GDTQAKA

-65 GRTMTGKRKAAD
+65 GRTLTGKRKAAD
-77 MVPTQYIICDIDHLK
+77 MRPTQYIICDIDHLK
-92 DKPFAAWEKILS
+92 VKPFKAWEHILEH
-104 CKREGYDYKI
+104 KRDGYDYKI
-114 RLVHITPS
+114 RLVHVTPS

-143 EWLDRELHLSELG
+143 EWLDSELHLSELG

-169 FLVPFSYIIYF
+169 FIVPRSYIIYY
-180 DQALFTDDDDYAP
+180 DQQLFMDDDTFAP
-193 IKNESV
+193 IKAEPQPAQTSRKT
-199 DVPSERRQLSNVD
+199 DVD
-212 YEAIREEFSVIEY
+212 YDAIREKYSEIEF

-232 IVARYIEVMGEP
+232 IAMKYVSVMGEP

-251 FYNSLVKNFRHICEN
+251 FYNLLVKNFRHICEN

-271 FAVLPRFTDDDAMCL
+271 FAVLPRYTDDDAMCL

-298 SRLPKDFYFF
+298 SALPKDFYFF
-308 LKDNGFYERTL
+308 LKDNGYYEKQL
-319 VTDKEVD
+319 VSDSEVE
-326 EYMLDDTPETTEK
+326 EYMMDEPTEEKEK
-339 LPKMPPVFRE
+339 LPKMPPIFRE

-421 DMLCSER
+421 DLLCSER
-428 ENIYNRIV
+428 ENLYNRIV

-467 KQQSNKGHHMFTYA
+467 KQQANKGHHMFTYA

-540 DAYFKNVEN
+540 DLYFKNVEN

-559 VRNQEFAEPS
+559 VKNQEFAEAAI
-569 VWKKLNDKQM
+569 WKKLSDNQLKT
-579 SLISKWLARMDA
+579 IKKWLARMDA

-600 DYANII
+600 DYANMIQ
-606 GTVSDDEF
+606 TVSDEEF
-614 DNEIPWRYEWQPFV
+614 DNEIPWRYEWQPLVF
-628 HVDMTWLK
+628 VDMTWLR
-636 PTIDKFLNSEL
+636 PTIDKFLKRQL
-647 QQSALDRDNARDSFR
+647 KQSALDRDNARDSFR

-674 LCTSLYANLNATT
+674 LCTALYTNLNNTT
-687 KDIIA
+687 KKIIA
-692 RFVTWFMEHDIDES
+692 DFVSWFMEHDLNET
-706 LRLWQKQY
+706 LGLWQRQY
-714 NDVYNN
+714 NEVYNDN
-720 DTVQIGQRGVYSLLP
+720 PVKIYQKGVFETVGDV
-735 DKFTRIDVFTACKK
+735 FTKVDVFTACKK
-749 AGVKSPVKSVIYTWT
+749 CLVKSPVKKVISDW
-764 KIGAIE
+764 IRLGAIE
-770 KLDSTYYKK
+770 KISVDQYKK
-779 IVKK
+779 TKK

>member
-1 MKFDYYKP
+1 MTFDYYKP
-9 FYSTQQ
+9 FFSSQQ
-15 QRHCPGVTAHELDEA
+15 QRHCPGVTAHQLDEP
-30 TFDKLVNDETVSKLV
+30 TFDSLVDDEHVSELV
-45 ADYQA
+45 AAYQA
-50 GDKEAKA
+50 GDTQAKA

-65 GRTMTGKRKAAD
+65 GRTLTGKRKAAD
-77 MVPTQYIICDIDHLK
+77 MKPTQYIICDIDHLK
-92 DKPFAAWEKILS
+92 VKPFKAWEHILEH
-104 CKREGYDYKI
+104 KRDGYDYKI
-114 RLVHITPS
+114 RLVHVTPS

-143 EWLDRELHLSELG
+143 EWLDSELHLSELG

-169 FLVPFSYIIYF
+169 FLVPRSYIIYY
-180 DQALFTDDDDYAP
+180 DQQLFMDDDTFAP
-193 IKNESV
+193 IKAEPQPAQTSRKT
-199 DVPSERRQLSNVD
+199 DVD
-212 YEAIREEFSVIEY
+212 YDAIREKYSEIEF

-232 IVARYIEVMGEP
+232 IAMKYVSVMGEP

-251 FYNSLVKNFRHICEN
+251 FYNLLVKNFRHICEN

-271 FAVLPRFTDDDAMCL
+271 FAVLPRYTDDDAMCL

-298 SRLPKDFYFF
+298 SALPKDFYFF
-308 LKDNGFYERTL
+308 LKDNGYYEKQL
-319 VTDKEVD
+319 VSDSEVE
-326 EYMLDDTPETTEK
+326 EYMMDEPTEEKEK
-339 LPKMPPVFRE
+339 LPKMPPIFRE

-421 DMLCSER
+421 DLLCSER
-428 ENIYNRIV
+428 ENLYNRIV

-467 KQQSNKGHHMFTYA
+467 KQQANKGHHMFTYA

-540 DAYFKNVEN
+540 DLYFKNVEN

-559 VRNQEFAEPS
+559 VKNQEFAEAAI
-569 VWKKLNDKQM
+569 WKKLSDNQLKT
-579 SLISKWLARMDA
+579 IKKWLSRMDA

-600 DYANII
+600 DYANMIQ
-606 GTVSDDEF
+606 TVSDEEF
-614 DNEIPWRYEWQPFV
+614 DNEIPWRYEWQPLV
-628 HVDMTWLK
+628 YVDMTWLR
-636 PTIDKFLNSEL
+636 PTIDKFLRRQL
-647 QQSALDRDNARDSFR
+647 KQSALDRDNARDSFR

-674 LCTSLYANLNATT
+674 LCTALYTNLNNTT
-687 KDIIA
+687 KKIIA
-692 RFVTWFMEHDIDES
+692 DFVSWFMEHDLNET
-706 LRLWQKQY
+706 LGLWQRQY
-714 NDVYNN
+714 NEVYN
-720 DTVQIGQRGVYSLLP
+720 DSPTKVTQKGVYETVGEV
-735 DKFTRIDVFTACKK
+735 FTKVDVFTACKK
-749 AGVKSPVKSVIYTWT
+749 CMIKTPISKVISDWMRL
-764 KIGAIE
+764 GAIE
-770 KLDSTYYKK
+770 KISVDQYKK
-779 IVKK
+779 TKK

>member
-1 MKFDYYKP
+1 MTFDYYKP
-9 FYSTQQ
+9 FFSSQQ
-15 QRHCPGVTAHELDEA
+15 QRHCPGVTAHQLDEP
-30 TFDKLVNDETVSKLV
+30 TFDSLVDDEHVSELV
-45 ADYQA
+45 AAYQA
-50 GDKEAKA
+50 GDTQAKA

-65 GRTMTGKRKAAD
+65 GRTLTGKRKAAD
-77 MVPTQYIICDIDHLK
+77 MKPTQYIICDIDHLK
-92 DKPFAAWEKILS
+92 VKPFKAWEHILEH
-104 CKREGYDYKI
+104 KRDGYDYKI
-114 RLVHITPS
+114 RLVHVTPS

-143 EWLDRELHLSELG
+143 EWLDSELHLSELG

-169 FLVPFSYIIYF
+169 FIVPRSYIIYY
-180 DQALFTDDDDYAP
+180 DQQLFMDDDTFAP
-193 IKNESV
+193 IKAEPQPAQTSRKT
-199 DVPSERRQLSNVD
+199 DVD
-212 YEAIREEFSVIEY
+212 YDAIREKYSEIEF

-232 IVARYIEVMGEP
+232 IAMKYVSVMGEP

-251 FYNSLVKNFRHICEN
+251 FYNLLVKNFRHICEN

-271 FAVLPRFTDDDAMCL
+271 FAVLPRYTDDDAMCL

-298 SRLPKDFYFF
+298 SALPKDFYFF
-308 LKDNGFYERTL
+308 LKDNGYYEKQL
-319 VTDKEVD
+319 VSDSEVE
-326 EYMLDDTPETTEK
+326 EYMMDEPTEEKEK
-339 LPKMPPVFRE
+339 LPKMPPIFRE

-421 DMLCSER
+421 DLLCSER
-428 ENIYNRIV
+428 ENLYNRIV

-467 KQQSNKGHHMFTYA
+467 KQQANKGHHMFTYA

-540 DAYFKNVEN
+540 DLYFKNVEN

-559 VRNQEFAEPS
+559 VKNQEFAEAAI
-569 VWKKLNDKQM
+569 WKKLSDNQLKT
-579 SLISKWLARMDA
+579 IKKWLARMDA

-600 DYANII
+600 DYANMIQ
-606 GTVSDDEF
+606 TVSDEEF
-614 DNEIPWRYEWQPFV
+614 DNEIPWRYEWQPLVF
-628 HVDMTWLK
+628 VDMTWLR
-636 PTIDKFLNSEL
+636 PTIDKFLKRQL
-647 QQSALDRDNARDSFR
+647 KQSALDRDNARDSFR

-674 LCTSLYANLNATT
+674 LCTALYTNLNNTT
-687 KDIIA
+687 KKIIA
-692 RFVTWFMEHDIDES
+692 DFVSWFMEHDLNET
-706 LRLWQKQY
+706 LGLWQRQY
-714 NDVYNN
+714 NEVYNDN
-720 DTVQIGQRGVYSLLP
+720 PAKIYQKGVFETVGDV
-735 DKFTRIDVFTACKK
+735 FTKVDVFTACKK
-749 AGVKSPVKSVIYTWT
+749 CLVKSPVKKVISDW
-764 KIGAIE
+764 IRLGAIE
-770 KLDSTYYKK
+770 KISVDQYKK
-779 IVKK
+779 TKK

>member
-1 MKFDYYKP
+1 MTFDYYKP
-9 FYSTQQ
+9 FFSSQQ
-15 QRHCPGVTAHELDEA
+15 QRLCPGVTAHQLDEA
-30 TFDKLVNDETVSKLV
+30 TFDSLVDDERVSELV
-45 ADYQA
+45 AAYQA
-50 GDKEAKA
+50 GDTQAKA

-65 GRTMTGKRKAAD
+65 GRTLTGKRKAAD
-77 MVPTQYIICDIDHLK
+77 MKPTQYIICDIDHLK
-92 DKPFAAWEKILS
+92 VKPFKAWEHILEH
-104 CKREGYDYKI
+104 KRDGYDYKI
-114 RLVHITPS
+114 RLVHVTPS

-143 EWLDRELHLSELG
+143 EWLDSELHLSELG

-169 FLVPFSYIIYF
+169 FLVPRSYIIYY
-180 DQALFTDDDDYAP
+180 DQQLFMDDDTFAP
-193 IKNESV
+193 IKAEPQPAQTSRKS
-199 DVPSERRQLSNVD
+199 DVD
-212 YEAIREEFSVIEY
+212 YDAIREKYSEIEF

-232 IVARYIEVMGEP
+232 IAMKYVSVMGEP

-251 FYNSLVKNFRHICEN
+251 FYNLLVKNFRHICEN
-266 NPRKV
+266 NPRKL
-271 FAVLPRFTDDDAMCL
+271 FAVLPRYTDDDAMCL

-298 SRLPKDFYFF
+298 SALPKDFYFF
-308 LKDNGFYERTL
+308 LKDNGYYEKQL
-319 VTDKEVD
+319 VSDSEVE
-326 EYMLDDTPETTEK
+326 EYMMDEPKEEKEK
-339 LPKMPPVFRE
+339 LPKMPPIFRE

-421 DMLCSER
+421 DLLCSER
-428 ENIYNRIV
+428 ENLYNRIV

-467 KQQSNKGHHMFTYA
+467 KQQANKGHHMFTYA

-540 DAYFKNVEN
+540 DLYFKNVEN

-559 VRNQEFAEPS
+559 VKNQEFAEAAI
-569 VWKKLNDKQM
+569 WKKLSDNQLKT
-579 SLISKWLARMDA
+579 IKKWLARMDA

-600 DYANII
+600 DYANMIQ
-606 GTVSDDEF
+606 TVSDEEF
-614 DNEIPWRYEWQPFV
+614 DNEIPWRYEWQPLVF
-628 HVDMTWLK
+628 VDMTWLR
-636 PTIDKFLNSEL
+636 PTIDKFLKRQL
-647 QQSALDRDNARDSFR
+647 KQSALDRDNARDSFR

-674 LCTSLYANLNATT
+674 LCTALYTNLNNTT
-687 KDIIA
+687 KKIIA
-692 RFVTWFMEHDIDES
+692 DFVSWFMEHDLNET
-706 LRLWQKQY
+706 LGLWQRQY
-714 NDVYNN
+714 NEVYN
-720 DTVQIGQRGVYSLLP
+720 DSPTKVTQKGVYETVGEV
-735 DKFTRIDVFTACKK
+735 FTKVDVFTACKK
-749 AGVKSPVKSVIYTWT
+749 CMIKTPISKVISDWMRL
-764 KIGAIE
+764 GAIE
-770 KLDSTYYKK
+770 KISVDQYKK
-779 IVKK
+779 TKK

>member
-1 MKFDYYKP
+1 MTFDYYKP
-9 FYSTQQ
+9 FFSSQQ
-15 QRHCPGVTAHELDEA
+15 QRLCPGVTAHQLDEA
-30 TFDKLVNDETVSKLV
+30 TFDSLVDDERVRELV
-45 ADYQA
+45 AAYQA
-50 GDKEAKA
+50 GDTQAKA

-65 GRTMTGKRKAAD
+65 GRTLTGKRKAAD
-77 MVPTQYIICDIDHLK
+77 MRPTQYIICDIDHLK
-92 DKPFAAWEKILS
+92 VKPFKAWEHILEH
-104 CKREGYDYKI
+104 KKDGYDYKI
-114 RLVHITPS
+114 RLVHVTPS

-143 EWLDRELHLSELG
+143 EWLDSELHLSELG

-169 FLVPFSYIIYF
+169 FIVPRSYIIYY
-180 DQALFTDDDDYAP
+180 DQQLFMDDDTFAP
-193 IKNESV
+193 IKAEPQPAQTSRKT
-199 DVPSERRQLSNVD
+199 DVD
-212 YEAIREEFSVIEY
+212 YDAIREKYSEIEF

-232 IVARYIEVMGEP
+232 IAMKYVSVMGEP

-251 FYNSLVKNFRHICEN
+251 FYNLLVKNFRHICEN

-298 SRLPKDFYFF
+298 SALPKDFYFF
-308 LKDNGFYERTL
+308 LKDNGYYEKQL
-319 VTDKEVD
+319 VSDSEVE
-326 EYMLDDTPETTEK
+326 EYMMDEPTEEKEK
-339 LPKMPPVFRE
+339 LPKMPPIFRE

-421 DMLCSER
+421 DLLCSER
-428 ENIYNRIV
+428 ENLYNRIV

-467 KQQSNKGHHMFTYA
+467 KQQANKGHHMFTYA

-540 DAYFKNVEN
+540 DLYFKNVEN

-559 VRNQEFAEPS
+559 VKNQEFAEAAI
-569 VWKKLNDKQM
+569 WKKLSDNQLKT
-579 SLISKWLARMDA
+579 IKKWLSRMDA

-600 DYANII
+600 DYANMIQ
-606 GTVSDDEF
+606 TVSDEEF
-614 DNEIPWRYEWQPFV
+614 DNEIPWRYEWQPLVF
-628 HVDMTWLK
+628 VDMTWLR
-636 PTIDKFLNSEL
+636 PTIDKFLKRQL
-647 QQSALDRDNARDSFR
+647 KQSALDRDNARDSFR

-674 LCTSLYANLNATT
+674 LCTALYTNLNNTT
-687 KDIIA
+687 KKIIA
-692 RFVTWFMEHDIDES
+692 DFVSWFMEHDLNET
-706 LRLWQKQY
+706 LGLWQRQY
-714 NDVYNN
+714 NEVYNDN
-720 DTVQIGQRGVYSLLP
+720 PVKIYQKGVFETVGDV
-735 DKFTRIDVFTACKK
+735 FTKVDVFTACKK
-749 AGVKSPVKSVIYTWT
+749 CLVKSPVKKVISDW
-764 KIGAIE
+764 IRLGAIE
-770 KLDSTYYKK
+770 KISVDQYKK
-779 IVKK
+779 TKK

>member
-1 MKFDYYKP
+1 MTFDYYKP
-9 FYSTQQ
+9 FFSSQQ
-15 QRHCPGVTAHELDEA
+15 QRLCPGVTAHQLDEP
-30 TFDKLVNDETVSKLV
+30 TFDSLVDDEHVSELV
-45 ADYQA
+45 AAYQA
-50 GDKEAKA
+50 GDTQAKA

-65 GRTMTGKRKAAD
+65 GRTLTGKRKAAD
-77 MVPTQYIICDIDHLK
+77 MKPTQYIICDIDHLK
-92 DKPFAAWEKILS
+92 VKPFKAWEHILEH
-104 CKREGYDYKI
+104 KRDGYDYKI
-114 RLVHITPS
+114 RLVHVTPS

-143 EWLDRELHLSELG
+143 EWLDSELHLSELG

-169 FLVPFSYIIYF
+169 FIVPRSYIIYY
-180 DQALFTDDDDYAP
+180 DQQLFMDDDTFAP
-193 IKNESV
+193 IKAEPQPAQTSRKT
-199 DVPSERRQLSNVD
+199 DVD
-212 YEAIREEFSVIEY
+212 YDAIREKYSEIEF

-232 IVARYIEVMGEP
+232 IAMKYVSVMGEP

-251 FYNSLVKNFRHICEN
+251 FYNLLVKNFRHICEN

-298 SRLPKDFYFF
+298 SALPKDFYFF
-308 LKDNGFYERTL
+308 LKDNGYYEKQL
-319 VTDKEVD
+319 VSDSEVE
-326 EYMLDDTPETTEK
+326 EYMMDEPTEEKEK
-339 LPKMPPVFRE
+339 LPKMPPIFRE

-421 DMLCSER
+421 DLLCSER
-428 ENIYNRIV
+428 ENLYNRIV

-467 KQQSNKGHHMFTYA
+467 KQQANKGHHMFTYA

-540 DAYFKNVEN
+540 DLYFRNVEN

-559 VRNQEFAEPS
+559 VKNQEFAEAAI
-569 VWKKLNDKQM
+569 WKKLSDNQLKT
-579 SLISKWLARMDA
+579 IKKWLARMDA

-600 DYANII
+600 DYANMIQ
-606 GTVSDDEF
+606 TVSDEEF
-614 DNEIPWRYEWQPFV
+614 DNEIPWRYEWQPLVF
-628 HVDMTWLK
+628 VDMTWLR
-636 PTIDKFLNSEL
+636 PTIDKFLKRQL
-647 QQSALDRDNARDSFR
+647 KQSALDRDNARDSFR

-674 LCTSLYANLNATT
+674 LCTALYTNLNNTT
-687 KDIIA
+687 KKIIA
-692 RFVTWFMEHDIDES
+692 DFVSWFMEHDLNET
-706 LRLWQKQY
+706 LGLWQRQY
-714 NDVYNN
+714 NEVYNDN
-720 DTVQIGQRGVYSLLP
+720 PVKIYQKGVFETVGDV
-735 DKFTRIDVFTACKK
+735 FTKVDVFTACKK
-749 AGVKSPVKSVIYTWT
+749 CLVKSPVKKVISDW
-764 KIGAIE
+764 IRLGAIE
-770 KLDSTYYKK
+770 KISVDQYKK
-779 IVKK
+779 TKK